1 MKKSVLLFVSLLL
14 ATVSAI
20 AQPAKPEVTYS
31 AWVEETDV
39 YLYNVEASMFLVGS
53 NNWGTRAAVV
63 GGGSK
68 SNIITYDKFLTGN
81 GTIKGTKW
89 QIIQAEDKRGQNA
102 CFQISNMEIS
112 GRGLIPSV
120 ANECWVDGGPAH
132 TDATLRDID
141 GWYIVKDNGDKTF
154 QLNFTRKAAKTD
166 EAGNEVKEG
175 DEVVYEYT
183 PAPGVMSIS
192 KFAEGELNVNISE
205 TESYCTWAVVT
216 VEEYE
221 RVVPLLNLYHA
232 GVGLQKLIDDAKA
245 LGIEADLSSYEA
257 VLTKEGVTLEEI
269 QNAIKKLSP
278 TVNFGKVI
286 AEAKKQD
293 PERDWSKY
301 EGIYA
306 DPESTDEI
314 FTKNTNFINA
324 LLTLKKAIAAA
335 QELDGTKTFLQ
346 AEALYADDDA
356 AQAEIEDET
365 KRVNAY
371 ASLKKVLDEAAQKNY
386 NVAEYTAVY
395 NNVDAT
401 TEDLAKAEEGAKNAV
416 TRGDIA
422 GAAANATA
430 KNPADFTNYIVNP
443 SFDVQED
450 FHGWS
455 TGFGAGGTKSTN
467 AEVFG
472 KSFDVYQDIKNM
484 PAGVYMVAVNGY
496 TRYKD
501 AQSDYNAWKA
511 GQVSETKIY
520 LQGETNGQYFTPIKH
535 VSEGGSFTSVAN
547 EETTVK
553 LDTEWGTITAGGP
566 VTLYCPNTMAAA
578 DVYFHKSGENAG
590 PSDRYRNEAYGPLGE
605 GDVLRIG
612 VFNKKATDTD
622 WSIFDDFQLF
632 YLGNGADAY
641 QKWAES
647 VKGNYNVTFDGDV
660 YYGAPEKKY
669 YEEILEVLSSASDK
683 DAISTAILKVDQAV
697 DSVAASKEAY
707 ATYATTLATVQKWL
721 NENVGDDDSY
731 YKLSDYME
739 AENAEDVATWEFPN
753 GPAKVIIPDY
763 QQGGFE
769 GILPVKDIIAET
781 QYVKDMLTE
790 ATRNTLADGT
800 NLTNL
805 IVNPGFEE
813 ELVDGKGKGWS
824 LDTSKGG
831 TGSLTNWRGGDSK
844 NYCAEAYEQ
853 NFDVYQEIEG
863 LKDGIYEVS
872 VQAFYRGGWPEAAW
886 NNYKKDPEM
895 KGDAKVYSEVYL
907 NEFSTPIRNEMEIT
921 FDTNL
926 ANNCSSF
933 AEGEG
938 DDVVNV
944 FVPNGMASA
953 SAAFSLPDNE
963 KNYTMSAYGL
973 VTDGKIRLGIRR
985 LTTPPSNAGTWTLWD
1000 NFKLTYRAKNPEIV
1014 EKVLVSKSNELAE
1027 LLETNEE
1034 NLTDPVLQ
1042 STQEAYTES
1051 KKTDLNDAAKYE
1063 VLIETNDAIMAAK
1076 ENIQQVGA
1084 YKTANEAYQA
1094 ACDELEKV
1102 DESQEAEIW
1111 NQIDE
1116 MDNEL
1121 EGDAFRSLSTEDL
1134 VTLIAK
1140 VEDFTK
1146 EVQAA
1151 IDDIKL
1157 AQKVAEMADAT
1168 DDKPYDATSWII
1180 NPDMEDAS
1188 QDSNADASKKMAGWD
1203 FWKAKGNGPVKG
1215 SDGIN
1220 GRSLEAWS
1228 GTIGAELEFTAYQT
1242 LTGLPAGKYKLSAK
1256 AANASNGVVA
1266 DETLW
1271 ADPEKAATG
1280 RAYLCAILSDGE
1292 NEKAVSTPVEPN
1304 VGSATAANTYTVTFT
1319 VEEGNDV
1326 KIGFQS
1332 IGTMPFRW
1340 FMCDDFTLT
1349 YYGTE
1354 SAKVDSTDEGDV
1366 VAIEGVEEA
1375 APATKAIAGIY
1386 NASGAKIATLQ
1397 QGINIVKYT
1406 DGSVKK
1412 IFVK

>member
-20 AQPAKPEVTYS
+20 AQPAKPEVSYADWAS
-31 AWVEETDV
+31 VEEKAEI
-39 YLYNVEASMFLVGS
+39 YFYNVEAGMFLTAGS
-53 NNWGTRAAVV
+53 SWGTRATLIGIKDKNTYNDLLADASGFKGNKWLIAAAEESR
-63 GGGSK
+63 GGKNCYMFENKSGSNYL
-68 SNIITYDKFLTGN
+68 SAD
-81 GTIKGTKW
+81 TKDG
-89 QIIQAEDKRGQNA
+89 I
-102 CFQISNMEIS
+102 
-112 GRGLIPSV
+112 
-120 ANECWVDGGPAH
+120 WVDGG
-132 TDATLRDID
+132 TDRPVV
-141 GWYIVKDNGDKTF
+141 GWYIAKNNGDKTF
-154 QLNFTRKAAKTD
+154 QLGYMLKTEKKD
-166 EAGNEVKEG
+166 AEGNTVKDG
-175 DEVVYEYT
+175 DNIVYEYSSMGIF
-183 PAPGVMSIS
+183 GVQ
-192 KFAEGELNVNISE
+192 KFEEGDLNTYIDESE
-205 TESYCTWAVVT
+205 AYSTWAIVDGT
-216 VEEYE
+216 EYE
-221 RVVPLLNLYHA
+221 RVQPLFQAYYA
-232 GVGLQKLIDDAKA
+232 GISLQ
-245 LGIEADLSSYEA
+245 
-257 VLTKEGVTLEEI
+257 
-269 QNAIKKLSP
+269 
-278 TVNFGKVI
+278 NFI
-286 AEAKKQD
+286 NEAKKQGINAD
-293 PERDWSKY
+293 FSPY
-301 EGIYA
+301 EALLAKDGVTYKELQDAINKISPAVELGKAITKAKEFDGSRSWEKFEKIYA
-306 DPESTDEI
+306 NTESTVTELNDA
-314 FTKNTNFINA
+314 TALVNSLVALKTAINA
-324 LLTLKKAIAAA
+324 GIDLDQAHDYSASTAIYNSDDSKKA
-335 QELDGTKTFLQ
+335 DVDT
-346 AEALYADDDA
+346 
-356 AQAEIEDET
+356 ET
-365 KRVNAY
+365 TRVNAFV
-371 ASLKKVLDEAAQKNY
+371 SLKKKLDEATAGYPAVDFSEAKTAYDNTQSDAKTL
-386 NVAEYTAVY
+386 AEAEAKIGELQDAYDIAHATVDKPGDITSQLT
-395 NNVDAT
+395 NVDGSSAT
-401 TEDLAKAEEGAKNAV
+401 DW
-416 TRGDIA
+416 TRTWLGDGRA
-422 GAAANATA
+422 G
-430 KNPADFTNYIVNP
+430 
-443 SFDVQED
+443 D
-450 FHGWS
+450 FHLNTWS
-455 TGFGAGGTKSTN
+455 
-467 AEVFG
+467 V
-472 KSFDVYQDIKNM
+472 
-484 PAGVYMVAVNGY
+484 
-496 TRYKD
+496 
-501 AQSDYNAWKA
+501 
-511 GQVSETKIY
+511 
-520 LQGETNGQYFTPIKH
+520 
-535 VSEGGSFTSVAN
+535 EGN
-547 EETTVK
+547 
-553 LDTEWGTITAGGP
+553 
-566 VTLYCPNTMAAA
+566 N
-578 DVYFHKSGENAG
+578 N
-590 PSDRYRNEAYGPLGE
+590 
-605 GDVLRIG
+605 
-612 VFNKKATDTD
+612 
-622 WSIFDDFQLF
+622 
-632 YLGNGADAY
+632 
-641 QKWAES
+641 
-647 VKGNYNVTFDGDV
+647 
-660 YYGAPEKKY
+660 
-669 YEEILEVLSSASDK
+669 
-683 DAISTAILKVDQAV
+683 
-697 DSVAASKEAY
+697 
-707 ATYATTLATVQKWL
+707 
-721 NENVGDDDSY
+721 
-731 YKLSDYME
+731 
-739 AENAEDVATWEFPN
+739 
-753 GPAKVIIPDY
+753 
-763 QQGGFE
+763 
-769 GILPVKDIIAET
+769 
-781 QYVKDMLTE
+781 
-790 ATRNTLADGT
+790 ADGT
-800 NLTNL
+800 NMVVNFLEDWVAKGNTLSDQKFQRNPVKVAPGAYKITANIRVYNESGADYMKGAYLFGNVSRNSLFANEDEAQTNAVEGAKYNTYNNMLNYWKDGFETYAIVPKDGTLTFGVMIENANYNWVAAKNFRVYYMGDSYESLDYVRKNSDMFAQPFPEETFAMQQLLDDYNNAIPNYGKAQNAEELLDAVQKLVSLSESVQNNANAYKAYKDRVDGLKAGIENGEIDLDGPDADILFDYLDDLGEELGPDSETSVEYGFKNGYSAYIIANRLLKTEEITEELEFLNKLYDAAVRTSLKDGTDLTNL

-831 TGSLTNWRGGDSK
+831 TGSLTNWRGGDSDGK

-863 LKDGIYEVS
+863 VKDGIYEVS
-872 VQAFYRGGWPEAAW
+872 VQAFYRGGSPEAAW

-907 NEFSTPIRNEMEIT
+907 NEFSTPIRNVMEIT
-921 FDTNL
+921 LDDVSQFTSKDNY
-926 ANNCSSF
+926 SSF
-933 AEGEG
+933 AVTGEG
-938 DDVVNV
+938 GETTNV

-953 SAAFSLPDNE
+953 STSFSLEDPE

-1000 NFKLTYRAKNPEIV
+1000 NFKLTYRAKNPELAAQ
-1014 EKVLVSKSNELAE
+1014 VLDAKAKELNEL
-1027 LLETNEE
+1027 LTTSEE
-1034 NLTDPVLQ
+1034 NMTDPVIQ
-1042 STQEAYTES
+1042 NSVYAYTES
-1051 KKTDLNDAAKYE
+1051 QKTDLSDAAKYE
-1063 VLIETNDAIMAAK
+1063 VLIETNDAIVAAK

-1256 AANASNGVVA
+1256 AANASNGVAA

-1366 VAIEGVEEA
+1366 VAIEGVEET

>member
-20 AQPAKPEVTYS
+20 AQPAKPEVSYADWAS
-31 AWVEETDV
+31 VEEKTEI
-39 YLYNVEASMFLVGS
+39 YFYNVEAGMFLTAGS
-53 NNWGTRAAVV
+53 SWGTRATLIGIKNKNTYNDLLADASGFKGNKWLIAAAEESR
-63 GGGSK
+63 GGKNCYMFENKSGSNYL
-68 SNIITYDKFLTGN
+68 SAD
-81 GTIKGTKW
+81 TKDG
-89 QIIQAEDKRGQNA
+89 I
-102 CFQISNMEIS
+102 
-112 GRGLIPSV
+112 
-120 ANECWVDGGPAH
+120 WVDGG
-132 TDATLRDID
+132 TDRPVV
-141 GWYIVKDNGDKTF
+141 GWYIAKDNGDKTF
-154 QLNFTRKAAKTD
+154 QLGYMLKTEKKD
-166 EAGNEVKEG
+166 AEGNTVKDG
-175 DEVVYEYT
+175 DNIVYEYSSMGIF
-183 PAPGVMSIS
+183 GVQ
-192 KFAEGELNVNISE
+192 KFEEGDLNTYIDESE
-205 TESYCTWAVVT
+205 AYSTWAIVDGT
-216 VEEYE
+216 EYE
-221 RVVPLLNLYHA
+221 RVQPLFQAYYA
-232 GVGLQKLIDDAKA
+232 GISLQ
-245 LGIEADLSSYEA
+245 
-257 VLTKEGVTLEEI
+257 
-269 QNAIKKLSP
+269 
-278 TVNFGKVI
+278 NFI
-286 AEAKKQD
+286 NEAKKQGINAD
-293 PERDWSKY
+293 FSPY
-301 EGIYA
+301 EALLAKDGVTYKELQDAINKISPAVELGKAITKAKEFDGSRSWEKFEKIYA
-306 DPESTDEI
+306 NTESTVTELNDA
-314 FTKNTNFINA
+314 TALVNSLVALKTAINA
-324 LLTLKKAIAAA
+324 GIDLDQAHDYSASTAIYNSDDSKKA
-335 QELDGTKTFLQ
+335 DVDT
-346 AEALYADDDA
+346 
-356 AQAEIEDET
+356 ET
-365 KRVNAY
+365 TRVNAFV
-371 ASLKKVLDEAAQKNY
+371 SLKKKLDEATAGYPAVDFSEAKTAYDNTQSDAKTL
-386 NVAEYTAVY
+386 AEAEAKIGELQDAYDIAHATVDKPGDITSQLT
-395 NNVDAT
+395 NVDGSSAT
-401 TEDLAKAEEGAKNAV
+401 DW
-416 TRGDIA
+416 TRTWLGDGRA
-422 GAAANATA
+422 G
-430 KNPADFTNYIVNP
+430 
-443 SFDVQED
+443 D
-450 FHGWS
+450 FHLNTWS
-455 TGFGAGGTKSTN
+455 
-467 AEVFG
+467 V
-472 KSFDVYQDIKNM
+472 
-484 PAGVYMVAVNGY
+484 
-496 TRYKD
+496 
-501 AQSDYNAWKA
+501 
-511 GQVSETKIY
+511 
-520 LQGETNGQYFTPIKH
+520 
-535 VSEGGSFTSVAN
+535 EGN
-547 EETTVK
+547 
-553 LDTEWGTITAGGP
+553 
-566 VTLYCPNTMAAA
+566 N
-578 DVYFHKSGENAG
+578 N
-590 PSDRYRNEAYGPLGE
+590 
-605 GDVLRIG
+605 
-612 VFNKKATDTD
+612 
-622 WSIFDDFQLF
+622 
-632 YLGNGADAY
+632 
-641 QKWAES
+641 
-647 VKGNYNVTFDGDV
+647 
-660 YYGAPEKKY
+660 
-669 YEEILEVLSSASDK
+669 
-683 DAISTAILKVDQAV
+683 
-697 DSVAASKEAY
+697 
-707 ATYATTLATVQKWL
+707 
-721 NENVGDDDSY
+721 
-731 YKLSDYME
+731 
-739 AENAEDVATWEFPN
+739 
-753 GPAKVIIPDY
+753 
-763 QQGGFE
+763 
-769 GILPVKDIIAET
+769 
-781 QYVKDMLTE
+781 
-790 ATRNTLADGT
+790 ADGT
-800 NLTNL
+800 NMVVNFLEDWVAKGNTLSDQKFQRNPVKVAPGAYKITANIRVYNESGADYMKGAYLFGNVSRNSLFANEDEAQTNAVEGAKYNTYNNMLNYWKDGFETYAIVPKDGTLTFGVMIENANYNWVAAKNFRVYYMGDSYESLDYVRKNSDMFAQPFPEETFAMQQLLDDYNNAIPNYGKAQNAEELLDAVQKLVSLSESVQNNANAYKAYKDRVDGLKAGIENGEIDLDGPDADILFDYLDDLGEELGPDSETAVEYGFKNGYSAYIIANRLLKTEEITEELEFLNKLYDAAVRTSLKDGTDLTNL

-831 TGSLTNWRGGDSK
+831 TGSLTNWRGGDSDGK

-863 LKDGIYEVS
+863 VKDGIYEVS

-907 NEFSTPIRNEMEIT
+907 NEFSTPIRNVMEIT
-921 FDTNL
+921 LDDVSQFTSKDNY
-926 ANNCSSF
+926 SSF
-933 AEGEG
+933 AVTGEG
-938 DDVVNV
+938 GETTNV

-953 SAAFSLPDNE
+953 STSFSLEDPE

-1000 NFKLTYRAKNPEIV
+1000 NFKLTYRAKNPELAAQ
-1014 EKVLVSKSNELAE
+1014 VLDAKAKELNEL
-1027 LLETNEE
+1027 LTTSEE
-1034 NLTDPVLQ
+1034 NMTDPVIQ
-1042 STQEAYTES
+1042 NSVYAYTES
-1051 KKTDLNDAAKYE
+1051 QKTDLSDAAKYE
-1063 VLIETNDAIMAAK
+1063 VLIETNDAIVAAK

-1180 NPDMEDAS
+1180 NPDMEDSS

-1256 AANASNGVVA
+1256 AANASNGVTA

>member
-20 AQPAKPEVTYS
+20 AQPAKPEVSYADWAS
-31 AWVEETDV
+31 VEEKAEI
-39 YLYNVEASMFLVGS
+39 YFYNVEAGMFLTAGS
-53 NNWGTRAAVV
+53 SWGTRATLIGIKNKNTYNDLLADASGFKGNKWLIAAAEESR
-63 GGGSK
+63 GGKNCYMFENKSGSNYL
-68 SNIITYDKFLTGN
+68 SAD
-81 GTIKGTKW
+81 TKDG
-89 QIIQAEDKRGQNA
+89 I
-102 CFQISNMEIS
+102 
-112 GRGLIPSV
+112 
-120 ANECWVDGGPAH
+120 WVDGG
-132 TDATLRDID
+132 TDRPVV
-141 GWYIVKDNGDKTF
+141 GWYIAKDNGDKTF
-154 QLNFTRKAAKTD
+154 QLGYMLKTEKKD
-166 EAGNEVKEG
+166 AEGNTVKDG
-175 DEVVYEYT
+175 DNIVYEYSSMGIF
-183 PAPGVMSIS
+183 GVQ
-192 KFAEGELNVNISE
+192 KFEEGDLNTYIDESE
-205 TESYCTWAVVT
+205 AYSTWAIVDGT
-216 VEEYE
+216 EYE
-221 RVVPLLNLYHA
+221 RVQPLFQAYYA
-232 GVGLQKLIDDAKA
+232 GISLQ
-245 LGIEADLSSYEA
+245 
-257 VLTKEGVTLEEI
+257 
-269 QNAIKKLSP
+269 
-278 TVNFGKVI
+278 NFI
-286 AEAKKQD
+286 NEAKKQGINAD
-293 PERDWSKY
+293 FSPY
-301 EGIYA
+301 EALLAKDGVTYKELQDAINKISPAVELGKAITKAKEFDGSRSWEKFEKIYA
-306 DPESTDEI
+306 NTESTVTELNDA
-314 FTKNTNFINA
+314 TALVNSLVALKTAINA
-324 LLTLKKAIAAA
+324 GIDLDQAHDYSASTAIYNSDDSKKA
-335 QELDGTKTFLQ
+335 DVDT
-346 AEALYADDDA
+346 
-356 AQAEIEDET
+356 ET
-365 KRVNAY
+365 TRVNAFV
-371 ASLKKVLDEAAQKNY
+371 SLKKKLDEATAGYPAVDFSEAKTAYDNTQSDAKTL
-386 NVAEYTAVY
+386 AEAEAKIGELQDAYDIAHATVDKPGDITSQLT
-395 NNVDAT
+395 NVDGSSAT
-401 TEDLAKAEEGAKNAV
+401 DW
-416 TRGDIA
+416 TRTWLGDGRA
-422 GAAANATA
+422 G
-430 KNPADFTNYIVNP
+430 
-443 SFDVQED
+443 D
-450 FHGWS
+450 FHLNTWS
-455 TGFGAGGTKSTN
+455 
-467 AEVFG
+467 V
-472 KSFDVYQDIKNM
+472 
-484 PAGVYMVAVNGY
+484 
-496 TRYKD
+496 
-501 AQSDYNAWKA
+501 
-511 GQVSETKIY
+511 
-520 LQGETNGQYFTPIKH
+520 
-535 VSEGGSFTSVAN
+535 EGN
-547 EETTVK
+547 
-553 LDTEWGTITAGGP
+553 
-566 VTLYCPNTMAAA
+566 N
-578 DVYFHKSGENAG
+578 N
-590 PSDRYRNEAYGPLGE
+590 
-605 GDVLRIG
+605 
-612 VFNKKATDTD
+612 
-622 WSIFDDFQLF
+622 
-632 YLGNGADAY
+632 
-641 QKWAES
+641 
-647 VKGNYNVTFDGDV
+647 
-660 YYGAPEKKY
+660 
-669 YEEILEVLSSASDK
+669 
-683 DAISTAILKVDQAV
+683 
-697 DSVAASKEAY
+697 
-707 ATYATTLATVQKWL
+707 
-721 NENVGDDDSY
+721 
-731 YKLSDYME
+731 
-739 AENAEDVATWEFPN
+739 
-753 GPAKVIIPDY
+753 
-763 QQGGFE
+763 
-769 GILPVKDIIAET
+769 
-781 QYVKDMLTE
+781 
-790 ATRNTLADGT
+790 ADGT
-800 NLTNL
+800 NMVVNFLEDWVAKGNTLSDQKFQRNPVKVAPGAYKITANIRVYNESGADDYMKGAYLFGNVSRNSLFANEDEAQTNAVEGAKYNTYNNMLNYWKDGFETYAIVPKDGTLTFGVMIENANYNWVAAKNFRVYYMGDSYESLDYVRKNSDMFAQPFPEETFAMQQLLDDYNNAIPNYGKAQNAEELLDAVQKLVSLSESVQNNANAYKAYKDRVDGLKAGIENGEIDLDGPDADILFDYLDDLGEELGPDSETSVEYGFKNGYSAYIIANRLLKTEEITEELEFLNKLYDAAVRTSLKDGTDLTNL

-813 ELVDGKGKGWS
+813 DLVDGKGKGWS

-831 TGSLTNWRGGDSK
+831 TGSLTNWHGGDS
-844 NYCAEAYEQ
+844 NNFCAEAYEQ

-863 LKDGIYEVS
+863 VKDGIYEVS

-907 NEFSTPIRNEMEIT
+907 NEFSTPIRNVMEIT
-921 FDTNL
+921 LDDVSQFTSKDNY
-926 ANNCSSF
+926 SSF
-933 AEGEG
+933 AVTGEG
-938 DDVVNV
+938 GETTNV

-953 SAAFSLPDNE
+953 STSFSLEDPE

-1000 NFKLTYRAKNPEIV
+1000 NFKLTYRAKNPELAAQ
-1014 EKVLVSKSNELAE
+1014 VLDAKAKELNEL
-1027 LLETNEE
+1027 LTTSEE
-1034 NLTDPVLQ
+1034 NMTDPVIQ
-1042 STQEAYTES
+1042 NSVYAYTES
-1051 KKTDLNDAAKYE
+1051 QKTDLSDAAKYE
-1063 VLIETNDAIMAAK
+1063 VLIETNDALVAAK

-1180 NPDMEDAS
+1180 NPDMEDSS

>member
-20 AQPAKPEVTYS
+20 AQPAKPEVSYADWAS
-31 AWVEETDV
+31 VEEKAEI
-39 YLYNVEASMFLVGS
+39 YFYNVEAGMFLTAGS
-53 NNWGTRAAVV
+53 SWGTRATLIGIKNKNTYNDLLADASGFKGNKWLIAAAEESR
-63 GGGSK
+63 GGKNCYMFENKSGSNYL
-68 SNIITYDKFLTGN
+68 SAD
-81 GTIKGTKW
+81 TKDG
-89 QIIQAEDKRGQNA
+89 I
-102 CFQISNMEIS
+102 
-112 GRGLIPSV
+112 
-120 ANECWVDGGPAH
+120 WVDGG
-132 TDATLRDID
+132 TDRPVV
-141 GWYIVKDNGDKTF
+141 GWYIAKDNGDKTF
-154 QLNFTRKAAKTD
+154 QLGYMLKTEKKD
-166 EAGNEVKEG
+166 AEGNTVKDG
-175 DEVVYEYT
+175 DNIVYEYSSMGIF
-183 PAPGVMSIS
+183 GVQ
-192 KFAEGELNVNISE
+192 KFEEGDLNTYIDESE
-205 TESYCTWAVVT
+205 AYSTWAIVDGT
-216 VEEYE
+216 EYE
-221 RVVPLLNLYHA
+221 RVQPLFQAYYA
-232 GVGLQKLIDDAKA
+232 GISLQ
-245 LGIEADLSSYEA
+245 
-257 VLTKEGVTLEEI
+257 
-269 QNAIKKLSP
+269 
-278 TVNFGKVI
+278 NFI
-286 AEAKKQD
+286 NEAKKQGINAD
-293 PERDWSKY
+293 FSPY
-301 EGIYA
+301 EALLAKDGVTYKELQDAINKISPAVELGKAITKAKEFDGSRSWEKFEKIYA
-306 DPESTDEI
+306 NTESTVTELNDA
-314 FTKNTNFINA
+314 TALVNSLVALKTAINA
-324 LLTLKKAIAAA
+324 GIDLDQAHDYSASTAIYNSDDSKKA
-335 QELDGTKTFLQ
+335 DVDT
-346 AEALYADDDA
+346 
-356 AQAEIEDET
+356 ET
-365 KRVNAY
+365 TRVNAFV
-371 ASLKKVLDEAAQKNY
+371 SLKKKLDEATAGYPAVDFSEAKTAYDNTQSDAKTL
-386 NVAEYTAVY
+386 AEAEAKIGELQDAYDIAHATVDKPGDITSQLT
-395 NNVDAT
+395 NVDGSSAT
-401 TEDLAKAEEGAKNAV
+401 DW
-416 TRGDIA
+416 TRTWLGDGRA
-422 GAAANATA
+422 G
-430 KNPADFTNYIVNP
+430 
-443 SFDVQED
+443 D
-450 FHGWS
+450 FHLNTWS
-455 TGFGAGGTKSTN
+455 
-467 AEVFG
+467 V
-472 KSFDVYQDIKNM
+472 
-484 PAGVYMVAVNGY
+484 
-496 TRYKD
+496 
-501 AQSDYNAWKA
+501 
-511 GQVSETKIY
+511 
-520 LQGETNGQYFTPIKH
+520 
-535 VSEGGSFTSVAN
+535 EGN
-547 EETTVK
+547 
-553 LDTEWGTITAGGP
+553 
-566 VTLYCPNTMAAA
+566 N
-578 DVYFHKSGENAG
+578 N
-590 PSDRYRNEAYGPLGE
+590 
-605 GDVLRIG
+605 
-612 VFNKKATDTD
+612 
-622 WSIFDDFQLF
+622 
-632 YLGNGADAY
+632 
-641 QKWAES
+641 
-647 VKGNYNVTFDGDV
+647 
-660 YYGAPEKKY
+660 
-669 YEEILEVLSSASDK
+669 
-683 DAISTAILKVDQAV
+683 
-697 DSVAASKEAY
+697 
-707 ATYATTLATVQKWL
+707 
-721 NENVGDDDSY
+721 
-731 YKLSDYME
+731 
-739 AENAEDVATWEFPN
+739 
-753 GPAKVIIPDY
+753 
-763 QQGGFE
+763 
-769 GILPVKDIIAET
+769 
-781 QYVKDMLTE
+781 
-790 ATRNTLADGT
+790 ADGT
-800 NLTNL
+800 NMVVNFLEDWVAKGNTLSDQKFQRNPVKVAPGAYKITANIRVYNESGADDYMKGAYLFGNVSRNSLFANEDEAQTNAVEGAKYNTYNNMLNYWKDGFETYAIVPKDGTLTFGVMIENANYNWVAAKNFRVYYMGDSYESLDYVRKNSDMFAQPFPEETFAMQQLLDDYNNAIPNYGKAQNAEELLDAVQKLVSLSESVQNNANAYKAYKDRVDGLKAGIENGEIDLDGPDADILFDYLDDLGEELGPDSETSVEYGFKNGYSAYIIANRLLKTEEITEELEFLNKLYDAAVRTSLKDGTDLTNL

-813 ELVDGKGKGWS
+813 DLVDGKGKGWS

-831 TGSLTNWRGGDSK
+831 TGSLTNWHGGDS
-844 NYCAEAYEQ
+844 NNFCAEAYEQ

-863 LKDGIYEVS
+863 VKDGIYEVS

-907 NEFSTPIRNEMEIT
+907 NEFSTPIRNVMEIT
-921 FDTNL
+921 LDDVSQFTSKDNY
-926 ANNCSSF
+926 SSF
-933 AEGEG
+933 AVTGEG
-938 DDVVNV
+938 GETTNV

-953 SAAFSLPDNE
+953 STSFSLEDPE

-1000 NFKLTYRAKNPEIV
+1000 NFKLTYRAKNPELAAQ
-1014 EKVLVSKSNELAE
+1014 VLDAKAKELNEL
-1027 LLETNEE
+1027 LTTSEE
-1034 NLTDPVLQ
+1034 NMTDPVIQ
-1042 STQEAYTES
+1042 NSVYAYTES
-1051 KKTDLNDAAKYE
+1051 QKTDLSDAAKYE
-1063 VLIETNDAIMAAK
+1063 VLIETNDAIVAAK
-1076 ENIQQVGA
+1076 ENILQVGA

>member
-20 AQPAKPEVTYS
+20 AQPAKPEVSYADWAS
-31 AWVEETDV
+31 VEEKTEI
-39 YLYNVEASMFLVGS
+39 YFYNVEAGMFLTAGS
-53 NNWGTRAAVV
+53 SWGTRATLIGIKDKNTYNDLLADASGFKGNKWLIAAAEESR
-63 GGGSK
+63 GGKNCYMFENKSGSNYL
-68 SNIITYDKFLTGN
+68 SAD
-81 GTIKGTKW
+81 TKDG
-89 QIIQAEDKRGQNA
+89 I
-102 CFQISNMEIS
+102 
-112 GRGLIPSV
+112 
-120 ANECWVDGGPAH
+120 WVDGG
-132 TDATLRDID
+132 TDRPVV
-141 GWYIVKDNGDKTF
+141 GWYIAKDNGDKTF
-154 QLNFTRKAAKTD
+154 QLGYMLKTEKKD
-166 EAGNEVKEG
+166 AEGNTVKDG
-175 DEVVYEYT
+175 DNIVYEYSSMGIF
-183 PAPGVMSIS
+183 GVQ
-192 KFAEGELNVNISE
+192 KFEEGDLNTYIDESE
-205 TESYCTWAVVT
+205 AYSTWAIVDGT
-216 VEEYE
+216 EYE
-221 RVVPLLNLYHA
+221 RVQPLFQAYYA
-232 GVGLQKLIDDAKA
+232 GISLQ
-245 LGIEADLSSYEA
+245 
-257 VLTKEGVTLEEI
+257 
-269 QNAIKKLSP
+269 
-278 TVNFGKVI
+278 NFI
-286 AEAKKQD
+286 NEAKKQGINAD
-293 PERDWSKY
+293 FSPY
-301 EGIYA
+301 EALLAKDGVTYKELQDAINKISPAVELGKAITKAKEFDGSRSWEKFEKIYA
-306 DPESTDEI
+306 NTESTVTELNDA
-314 FTKNTNFINA
+314 TALVNSLVALKTAINA
-324 LLTLKKAIAAA
+324 GIDLDQAHDYSASTAIYNSDDSKKA
-335 QELDGTKTFLQ
+335 DVDT
-346 AEALYADDDA
+346 
-356 AQAEIEDET
+356 ET
-365 KRVNAY
+365 TRVNAFV
-371 ASLKKVLDEAAQKNY
+371 SLKKKLDEATAGYPAVDFSEAKTAYDNTQSDAKTL
-386 NVAEYTAVY
+386 AEAEAKIGELQDAYDIAHATVDKPGDITSQLT
-395 NNVDAT
+395 NVDGSSAT
-401 TEDLAKAEEGAKNAV
+401 DW
-416 TRGDIA
+416 TRTWLGDGRA
-422 GAAANATA
+422 G
-430 KNPADFTNYIVNP
+430 
-443 SFDVQED
+443 D
-450 FHGWS
+450 FHLNTWS
-455 TGFGAGGTKSTN
+455 
-467 AEVFG
+467 V
-472 KSFDVYQDIKNM
+472 
-484 PAGVYMVAVNGY
+484 
-496 TRYKD
+496 
-501 AQSDYNAWKA
+501 
-511 GQVSETKIY
+511 
-520 LQGETNGQYFTPIKH
+520 
-535 VSEGGSFTSVAN
+535 EGN
-547 EETTVK
+547 
-553 LDTEWGTITAGGP
+553 
-566 VTLYCPNTMAAA
+566 N
-578 DVYFHKSGENAG
+578 N
-590 PSDRYRNEAYGPLGE
+590 
-605 GDVLRIG
+605 
-612 VFNKKATDTD
+612 
-622 WSIFDDFQLF
+622 
-632 YLGNGADAY
+632 
-641 QKWAES
+641 
-647 VKGNYNVTFDGDV
+647 
-660 YYGAPEKKY
+660 
-669 YEEILEVLSSASDK
+669 
-683 DAISTAILKVDQAV
+683 
-697 DSVAASKEAY
+697 
-707 ATYATTLATVQKWL
+707 
-721 NENVGDDDSY
+721 
-731 YKLSDYME
+731 
-739 AENAEDVATWEFPN
+739 
-753 GPAKVIIPDY
+753 
-763 QQGGFE
+763 
-769 GILPVKDIIAET
+769 
-781 QYVKDMLTE
+781 
-790 ATRNTLADGT
+790 ADGT
-800 NLTNL
+800 NMVVNFLEDWVAKGNTLSDQKFQRNPVKVAPGAYKITANIRVYNESGADYMKGAYLFGNVSRNSLFANEDEAQTNAVEGAKYNTYNNMLNYWKDGFETYAIVPKDGTLTFGVMIENANYNWVAAKNFRVYYMGDSYESLDYVRKNSDMFAQPFPEETFAMQQLLDDYNNAIPNYGKAQNAEELLDAVQKLVSLSESVQNNANAYKAYKDRVDGLKAGIENGEIDLDGPDADILFDYLDDLGEELGPDSETSVEYGFKNGYSAYIIANRLLKTEEITEELEFLNKLYDAAVRTSLKDGTDLTNL

-813 ELVDGKGKGWS
+813 DLVDGKGKGWS

-831 TGSLTNWRGGDSK
+831 TGSLTNWRGGDSDGK

-863 LKDGIYEVS
+863 VKDGIYEVS
-872 VQAFYRGGWPEAAW
+872 VQAFYRGGSPEAAW

-907 NEFSTPIRNEMEIT
+907 NEFSTPIRNVMEIT
-921 FDTNL
+921 LDDVSQFTSKDNY
-926 ANNCSSF
+926 SSF
-933 AEGEG
+933 AVTGEG
-938 DDVVNV
+938 GETTNV

-953 SAAFSLPDNE
+953 STSFSLEDPE

-1000 NFKLTYRAKNPEIV
+1000 NFKLTYRAKNPELV
-1014 EKVLVSKSNELAE
+1014 AQVLDAKAKELNEL
-1027 LLETNEE
+1027 LKTSEE
-1034 NLTDPVLQ
+1034 NMTDPVIQ
-1042 STQEAYTES
+1042 NSVYAYTES
-1051 KKTDLNDAAKYE
+1051 QKTDLSDAAKYE
-1063 VLIETNDAIMAAK
+1063 VLIETNDAIVAAK
-1076 ENIQQVGA
+1076 ENILQVGA

-1180 NPDMEDAS
+1180 NPDMEDSS

-1256 AANASNGVVA
+1256 AANASNGVTA

-1304 VGSATAANTYTVTFT
+1304 VGSATTANTYTVTFT

>member
-20 AQPAKPEVTYS
+20 AQPAKPEVSYADWAS
-31 AWVEETDV
+31 VEEKAEI
-39 YLYNVEASMFLVGS
+39 YFYNVEAGMFLTAGS
-53 NNWGTRAAVV
+53 SWGTRATLIGIKNKNTYNDLLADASGFKGNKWLIAAAEESR
-63 GGGSK
+63 GGKNCYMFENKSGSNYL
-68 SNIITYDKFLTGN
+68 SAD
-81 GTIKGTKW
+81 TKDG
-89 QIIQAEDKRGQNA
+89 I
-102 CFQISNMEIS
+102 
-112 GRGLIPSV
+112 
-120 ANECWVDGGPAH
+120 WVDGG
-132 TDATLRDID
+132 TDRPVV
-141 GWYIVKDNGDKTF
+141 GWYIAKDNGDKTF
-154 QLNFTRKAAKTD
+154 QLGYMLKTEKKDD
-166 EAGNEVKEG
+166 EGNTVKDG
-175 DEVVYEYT
+175 DNIVYEYSSMGIF
-183 PAPGVMSIS
+183 GVQ
-192 KFAEGELNVNISE
+192 KFEEGDLNTYIDESE
-205 TESYCTWAVVT
+205 AYSTWAIVDGT
-216 VEEYE
+216 EYE
-221 RVVPLLNLYHA
+221 RVQPLFQAYYA
-232 GVGLQKLIDDAKA
+232 GISLQ
-245 LGIEADLSSYEA
+245 
-257 VLTKEGVTLEEI
+257 
-269 QNAIKKLSP
+269 
-278 TVNFGKVI
+278 NFI
-286 AEAKKQD
+286 NEAKKQGINAD
-293 PERDWSKY
+293 FSPY
-301 EGIYA
+301 EALLAKDGVTYQELQDAINKISPAVELGKAITKAKEFDGSRSWEKFEKIYA
-306 DPESTDEI
+306 NTESTVTELNDA
-314 FTKNTNFINA
+314 TALVNSLVALKTAINA
-324 LLTLKKAIAAA
+324 GIDLDQAHDYSASTAIYNSDDSKKA
-335 QELDGTKTFLQ
+335 DVDT
-346 AEALYADDDA
+346 
-356 AQAEIEDET
+356 ET
-365 KRVNAY
+365 TRVNAFV
-371 ASLKKVLDEAAQKNY
+371 SLKKKLDEATAGYPAVDFSEAKTAYDNTQSDAKTL
-386 NVAEYTAVY
+386 AEAEAKIGELQDAYDIAHATVDKPGDITSQLK
-395 NNVDAT
+395 NVD
-401 TEDLAKAEEGAKNAV
+401 
-416 TRGDIA
+416 
-422 GAAANATA
+422 
-430 KNPADFTNYIVNP
+430 
-443 SFDVQED
+443 
-450 FHGWS
+450 
-455 TGFGAGGTKSTN
+455 
-467 AEVFG
+467 
-472 KSFDVYQDIKNM
+472 
-484 PAGVYMVAVNGY
+484 
-496 TRYKD
+496 
-501 AQSDYNAWKA
+501 
-511 GQVSETKIY
+511 
-520 LQGETNGQYFTPIKH
+520 
-535 VSEGGSFTSVAN
+535 GSS
-547 EETTVK
+547 
-553 LDTEWGTITAGGP
+553 
-566 VTLYCPNTMAAA
+566 
-578 DVYFHKSGENAG
+578 
-590 PSDRYRNEAYGPLGE
+590 
-605 GDVLRIG
+605 
-612 VFNKKATDTD
+612 DTD
-622 WSIFDDFQLF
+622 WTRTW
-632 YLGNGADAY
+632 LG
-641 QKWAES
+641 
-647 VKGNYNVTFDGDV
+647 DGR
-660 YYGAPEKKY
+660 
-669 YEEILEVLSSASDK
+669 
-683 DAISTAILKVDQAV
+683 
-697 DSVAASKEAY
+697 
-707 ATYATTLATVQKWL
+707 
-721 NENVGDDDSY
+721 VGDFH
-731 YKLSDYME
+731 L
-739 AENAEDVATWEFPN
+739 NTWS
-753 GPAKVIIPDY
+753 V
-763 QQGGFE
+763 E
-769 GILPVKDIIAET
+769 G
-781 QYVKDMLTE
+781 
-790 ATRNTLADGT
+790 NNNADGT
-800 NLTNL
+800 NMVVNFLEDWVGRGSTLSDQKFQRNPVKVAPGAYKITANIRVYNESGADYMKGAYLFGNVSRNSLFANEDEAQTNAVEGAKYNTYNNMLNYWKDGFETYAIVPKDGTLTFGVMIENANYNWVAAKNFRVYYMGDSYESLDYVRKNSDMFAQPFPEETFAMQQLLDDYNNAIPNYGKAQNAEELLDAVQKLVSLSESVQNNANAYKAYKDRVDGLKAGIENGEIDLDGPDADILFDYLDDLGEELGPDSETAVEYGFKNGYSAYIIANRLLKTEEITEELEFLNKLYDAAVRTSLKDGTDLTNL

-831 TGSLTNWRGGDSK
+831 TGSLTNWRGGDSDGK

-863 LKDGIYEVS
+863 VKDGIYEVS

-907 NEFSTPIRNEMEIT
+907 NEFSTPIRNVMEIT
-921 FDTNL
+921 LDDVSQFTSKDNY
-926 ANNCSSF
+926 SSF
-933 AEGEG
+933 AVTGEG
-938 DDVVNV
+938 GETTNV

-953 SAAFSLPDNE
+953 STSFSLEDPE

-1000 NFKLTYRAKNPEIV
+1000 NFKLTYRAKNPELAAQ
-1014 EKVLVSKSNELAE
+1014 VLDAKAKELNEL
-1027 LLETNEE
+1027 LTTSEE
-1034 NLTDPVLQ
+1034 NMTDPVIQ
-1042 STQEAYTES
+1042 NSVYAYTES
-1051 KKTDLNDAAKYE
+1051 QKTDLSDAAKYE
-1063 VLIETNDAIMAAK
+1063 VLIETNDALVAAK
-1076 ENIQQVGA
+1076 ENILQVGA

-1180 NPDMEDAS
+1180 NPDMEDSS

>member
-20 AQPAKPEVTYS
+20 AQPAKPEVSYADWAS
-31 AWVEETDV
+31 VEEKTEI
-39 YLYNVEASMFLVGS
+39 YFYNVEAGMFLTAGS
-53 NNWGTRAAVV
+53 SWGTRATLIGIKNKNTYNDLLADASGFKGNKWLIAAAEESR
-63 GGGSK
+63 GGKNCYMFENKSGSNYL
-68 SNIITYDKFLTGN
+68 SAD
-81 GTIKGTKW
+81 TKDG
-89 QIIQAEDKRGQNA
+89 I
-102 CFQISNMEIS
+102 
-112 GRGLIPSV
+112 
-120 ANECWVDGGPAH
+120 WVDGG
-132 TDATLRDID
+132 TDRPVV
-141 GWYIVKDNGDKTF
+141 GWYIAKDNGDKTF
-154 QLNFTRKAAKTD
+154 QLGYMLKTEKKD
-166 EAGNEVKEG
+166 AEGNTVKDG
-175 DEVVYEYT
+175 DNIVYEYSSMGIF
-183 PAPGVMSIS
+183 GVQ
-192 KFAEGELNVNISE
+192 KFEEGDLNTYIDESE
-205 TESYCTWAVVT
+205 AYSTWAIVDGT
-216 VEEYE
+216 EYE
-221 RVVPLLNLYHA
+221 RVQPLFQAYYA
-232 GVGLQKLIDDAKA
+232 GISLQ
-245 LGIEADLSSYEA
+245 
-257 VLTKEGVTLEEI
+257 
-269 QNAIKKLSP
+269 
-278 TVNFGKVI
+278 NFI
-286 AEAKKQD
+286 NEAKKQGINAD
-293 PERDWSKY
+293 FSPY
-301 EGIYA
+301 EALLAKDGVTYKELQDAINKISPAVELGKAITKAKEFDGSRSWEKFEKIYA
-306 DPESTDEI
+306 NTESTVTELNDA
-314 FTKNTNFINA
+314 TALVNSLVALKTAINA
-324 LLTLKKAIAAA
+324 GIDLDQAHDYSASTAIYNSDDSKKA
-335 QELDGTKTFLQ
+335 DVDT
-346 AEALYADDDA
+346 
-356 AQAEIEDET
+356 ET
-365 KRVNAY
+365 TRVNAFV
-371 ASLKKVLDEAAQKNY
+371 SLKKKLDEATAGYPAVDFSEAKTAYDNTQSDAKTL
-386 NVAEYTAVY
+386 AEAEAKIGELQDAYDIAHATVDKPGDITSQLT
-395 NNVDAT
+395 NVDGSSAT
-401 TEDLAKAEEGAKNAV
+401 DW
-416 TRGDIA
+416 TRTWLGDGRA
-422 GAAANATA
+422 G
-430 KNPADFTNYIVNP
+430 
-443 SFDVQED
+443 D
-450 FHGWS
+450 FHLNTWS
-455 TGFGAGGTKSTN
+455 
-467 AEVFG
+467 V
-472 KSFDVYQDIKNM
+472 
-484 PAGVYMVAVNGY
+484 
-496 TRYKD
+496 
-501 AQSDYNAWKA
+501 
-511 GQVSETKIY
+511 
-520 LQGETNGQYFTPIKH
+520 
-535 VSEGGSFTSVAN
+535 EGN
-547 EETTVK
+547 
-553 LDTEWGTITAGGP
+553 
-566 VTLYCPNTMAAA
+566 N
-578 DVYFHKSGENAG
+578 N
-590 PSDRYRNEAYGPLGE
+590 
-605 GDVLRIG
+605 
-612 VFNKKATDTD
+612 
-622 WSIFDDFQLF
+622 
-632 YLGNGADAY
+632 
-641 QKWAES
+641 
-647 VKGNYNVTFDGDV
+647 
-660 YYGAPEKKY
+660 
-669 YEEILEVLSSASDK
+669 
-683 DAISTAILKVDQAV
+683 
-697 DSVAASKEAY
+697 
-707 ATYATTLATVQKWL
+707 
-721 NENVGDDDSY
+721 
-731 YKLSDYME
+731 
-739 AENAEDVATWEFPN
+739 
-753 GPAKVIIPDY
+753 
-763 QQGGFE
+763 
-769 GILPVKDIIAET
+769 
-781 QYVKDMLTE
+781 
-790 ATRNTLADGT
+790 ADGT
-800 NLTNL
+800 NMVVNFLEDWVAKGNTLSDQKFQRNPVKVAPGAYKITANIRVYNESGADYMKGAYLFGNVSRNSLFANEDEAQTNAVEGAKYNTYNNMLNYWKDGFETYAIVPKDGTLTFGVMIENANYNWVAAKNFRVYYMGDSYESLDYVRKNSDMFAQPFPEETFAMQQLLDDYNNAIPNYGKAQNAEELLDAVQKLVSLSESVQNNANAYKAYKDRVDGLKAGIENGEIDLDGPDADILFDYLDDLGEELGPDSETAVEYGFKNGYSAYIIANRLLKTEEITEELEFLNKLYDAAVRTSLKDGTDLTNL

-831 TGSLTNWRGGDSK
+831 TGSLTNWRGGDSDGK

-863 LKDGIYEVS
+863 VKDGIYEVS

-907 NEFSTPIRNEMEIT
+907 NEFSTPIRNVMEIT
-921 FDTNL
+921 LDDVSQFTSKDNY
-926 ANNCSSF
+926 SSF
-933 AEGEG
+933 AVTGEG
-938 DDVVNV
+938 GETTNV

-953 SAAFSLPDNE
+953 STSFSLEDPE

-1000 NFKLTYRAKNPEIV
+1000 NFKLTYRAKNPELAAQ
-1014 EKVLVSKSNELAE
+1014 VLDAKAKELNEL
-1027 LLETNEE
+1027 LTTSEE
-1034 NLTDPVLQ
+1034 NMTDPVIQ
-1042 STQEAYTES
+1042 NSVYAYTES
-1051 KKTDLNDAAKYE
+1051 QKTDLSDAAKYE
-1063 VLIETNDAIMAAK
+1063 VLIETNDAIVAAK

-1256 AANASNGVVA
+1256 AANASNGVAA

-1304 VGSATAANTYTVTFT
+1304 VGSATTANTYTVTFT

-1397 QGINIVKYT
+1397 KGINIVKYT

>member
-20 AQPAKPEVTYS
+20 AQPAKPEVSYADWAS
-31 AWVEETDV
+31 VEEKTEI
-39 YLYNVEASMFLVGS
+39 YFYNVEAGMFLTAGS
-53 NNWGTRAAVV
+53 SWGTRATLIGIKDKNTYNDLLADASGFKGNKWLIAAAEESR
-63 GGGSK
+63 GGKNCYMFENKSGSNYL
-68 SNIITYDKFLTGN
+68 SAD
-81 GTIKGTKW
+81 TKDG
-89 QIIQAEDKRGQNA
+89 I
-102 CFQISNMEIS
+102 
-112 GRGLIPSV
+112 
-120 ANECWVDGGPAH
+120 WVDGG
-132 TDATLRDID
+132 TDRPVV
-141 GWYIVKDNGDKTF
+141 GWYIAKNNGDKTF
-154 QLNFTRKAAKTD
+154 QLGYMLKTEKKD
-166 EAGNEVKEG
+166 AEGNTVKDG
-175 DEVVYEYT
+175 DNIVYEYSSMGIF
-183 PAPGVMSIS
+183 GVQ
-192 KFAEGELNVNISE
+192 KFEEGDLNTYIDESE
-205 TESYCTWAVVT
+205 AYSTWAIVDGT
-216 VEEYE
+216 EYE
-221 RVVPLLNLYHA
+221 RVQPLFQAYYA
-232 GVGLQKLIDDAKA
+232 GISLQ
-245 LGIEADLSSYEA
+245 
-257 VLTKEGVTLEEI
+257 
-269 QNAIKKLSP
+269 
-278 TVNFGKVI
+278 NFI
-286 AEAKKQD
+286 NEAKKQGINAD
-293 PERDWSKY
+293 FSPY
-301 EGIYA
+301 EALLAKDGVTYKELQDAINKISPAVELGKAITKAKEFDGSRSWEKFEKIYA
-306 DPESTDEI
+306 NTESTVTELNDA
-314 FTKNTNFINA
+314 TALVNSLVALKTAINA
-324 LLTLKKAIAAA
+324 GIDLDQAHDYSASTAIYNSDDSKKA
-335 QELDGTKTFLQ
+335 DVDT
-346 AEALYADDDA
+346 
-356 AQAEIEDET
+356 ET
-365 KRVNAY
+365 TRVNAFV
-371 ASLKKVLDEAAQKNY
+371 SLKKKLDEATAGYPAVDFSEAKTAYDNTQSDAKTL
-386 NVAEYTAVY
+386 AEAEAKIGELQDAYDIAHATVDKPGDITSQLT
-395 NNVDAT
+395 NVDGSSAT
-401 TEDLAKAEEGAKNAV
+401 DW
-416 TRGDIA
+416 TRTWLGDGRA
-422 GAAANATA
+422 G
-430 KNPADFTNYIVNP
+430 
-443 SFDVQED
+443 D
-450 FHGWS
+450 FHLNTWS
-455 TGFGAGGTKSTN
+455 
-467 AEVFG
+467 V
-472 KSFDVYQDIKNM
+472 
-484 PAGVYMVAVNGY
+484 
-496 TRYKD
+496 
-501 AQSDYNAWKA
+501 
-511 GQVSETKIY
+511 
-520 LQGETNGQYFTPIKH
+520 
-535 VSEGGSFTSVAN
+535 EGN
-547 EETTVK
+547 
-553 LDTEWGTITAGGP
+553 
-566 VTLYCPNTMAAA
+566 N
-578 DVYFHKSGENAG
+578 N
-590 PSDRYRNEAYGPLGE
+590 
-605 GDVLRIG
+605 
-612 VFNKKATDTD
+612 
-622 WSIFDDFQLF
+622 
-632 YLGNGADAY
+632 
-641 QKWAES
+641 
-647 VKGNYNVTFDGDV
+647 
-660 YYGAPEKKY
+660 
-669 YEEILEVLSSASDK
+669 
-683 DAISTAILKVDQAV
+683 
-697 DSVAASKEAY
+697 
-707 ATYATTLATVQKWL
+707 
-721 NENVGDDDSY
+721 
-731 YKLSDYME
+731 
-739 AENAEDVATWEFPN
+739 
-753 GPAKVIIPDY
+753 
-763 QQGGFE
+763 
-769 GILPVKDIIAET
+769 
-781 QYVKDMLTE
+781 
-790 ATRNTLADGT
+790 ADGT
-800 NLTNL
+800 NMVVNFLEDWVAKGNTLSDQKFQRNPVKVAPGAYKITANIRVYNESGADYMKGAYLFGNVSRNSLFANEDEAQTNAVEGAKYNTYNNMLNYWKDGFETYAIVPKDGTLTFGVMIENANYNWVAAKNFRVYYMGDSYESLDYVRKNSDMFAQPFPEETFAMQQLLDDYNNAIPNYGKAQNAEELLDAVQKLVSLSESVQNNANAYKAYKDRVDGLKAGIENGEIDLDGPDADILFDYLDDLGEELGPDSETSVEYGFKNGYSAYIIANRLLKTEEITEELEFLNKLYDAAVRTSLKDGTDLTNL

-813 ELVDGKGKGWS
+813 DLVDGKGKGWS

-831 TGSLTNWRGGDSK
+831 TGSLTNWRGGDSDGK

-863 LKDGIYEVS
+863 VKDGIYEVS

-907 NEFSTPIRNEMEIT
+907 NEFSTPIRNVMEIT
-921 FDTNL
+921 LDDVSQFTSKDNY
-926 ANNCSSF
+926 SSF
-933 AEGEG
+933 AVTGEG
-938 DDVVNV
+938 GKTTNV

-953 SAAFSLPDNE
+953 STSFSLEDPE

-1000 NFKLTYRAKNPEIV
+1000 NFKLTYRAKNPELAAQ
-1014 EKVLVSKSNELAE
+1014 VLDAKAKELNELLA
-1027 LLETNEE
+1027 TSEE
-1034 NLTDPVLQ
+1034 NMTDPVIQ
-1042 STQEAYTES
+1042 NSVYAYTES
-1051 KKTDLNDAAKYE
+1051 QKTDLSDAAKYE
-1063 VLIETNDAIMAAK
+1063 VLIETNDAIVAAK

-1102 DESQEAEIW
+1102 DGSQEAEIW

-1256 AANASNGVVA
+1256 AANASNGVTA

-1304 VGSATAANTYTVTFT
+1304 VGSATTANTYTVTFT

-1366 VAIEGVEEA
+1366 VAIEGVEET

-1397 QGINIVKYT
+1397 KGINIVKYT

>member
-20 AQPAKPEVTYS
+20 AQPAKPEVSYADWAS
-31 AWVEETDV
+31 VEEKTEI
-39 YLYNVEASMFLVGS
+39 YFYNVEAGMFLTAGS
-53 NNWGTRAAVV
+53 SWGTRATLIGIKDKNTYNDLLADASGFKGNKWLIAAAEESR
-63 GGGSK
+63 GGKNCYMFENKSGSNYL
-68 SNIITYDKFLTGN
+68 SAD
-81 GTIKGTKW
+81 TKDG
-89 QIIQAEDKRGQNA
+89 I
-102 CFQISNMEIS
+102 
-112 GRGLIPSV
+112 
-120 ANECWVDGGPAH
+120 WVDGG
-132 TDATLRDID
+132 TDRPVV
-141 GWYIVKDNGDKTF
+141 GWYIAKNNGDKTF
-154 QLNFTRKAAKTD
+154 QLGYMLKTEKKD
-166 EAGNEVKEG
+166 AEGNTVKDG
-175 DEVVYEYT
+175 DNIVYEYSSMGIF
-183 PAPGVMSIS
+183 GVQ
-192 KFAEGELNVNISE
+192 KFEEGDLNTYIDESE
-205 TESYCTWAVVT
+205 AYSTWAIVDGT
-216 VEEYE
+216 EYE
-221 RVVPLLNLYHA
+221 RVQPLFQAYYA
-232 GVGLQKLIDDAKA
+232 GISLQ
-245 LGIEADLSSYEA
+245 
-257 VLTKEGVTLEEI
+257 
-269 QNAIKKLSP
+269 
-278 TVNFGKVI
+278 NFI
-286 AEAKKQD
+286 NEAKKQGINAD
-293 PERDWSKY
+293 FSPY
-301 EGIYA
+301 EALLAKDGVTYKELQDAINKISPAVELGKAITKAKEFDGSRSWEKFEKIYA
-306 DPESTDEI
+306 NTESTVTELNDA
-314 FTKNTNFINA
+314 TALVNSLVALKTAINA
-324 LLTLKKAIAAA
+324 GIDLDQAHDYSASTAIYNSDDSKKA
-335 QELDGTKTFLQ
+335 DVDT
-346 AEALYADDDA
+346 
-356 AQAEIEDET
+356 ET
-365 KRVNAY
+365 TRVNAFV
-371 ASLKKVLDEAAQKNY
+371 SLKKKLDEATAGYPAVDFSEAKTAYDNTQSDAKTL
-386 NVAEYTAVY
+386 AEAEAKIGELQDAYDIAHATVDKPGDITSQLT
-395 NNVDAT
+395 NVDGSSAT
-401 TEDLAKAEEGAKNAV
+401 DW
-416 TRGDIA
+416 TRTWLGDGRA
-422 GAAANATA
+422 G
-430 KNPADFTNYIVNP
+430 
-443 SFDVQED
+443 D
-450 FHGWS
+450 FHLNTWS
-455 TGFGAGGTKSTN
+455 
-467 AEVFG
+467 V
-472 KSFDVYQDIKNM
+472 
-484 PAGVYMVAVNGY
+484 
-496 TRYKD
+496 
-501 AQSDYNAWKA
+501 
-511 GQVSETKIY
+511 
-520 LQGETNGQYFTPIKH
+520 
-535 VSEGGSFTSVAN
+535 EGN
-547 EETTVK
+547 
-553 LDTEWGTITAGGP
+553 
-566 VTLYCPNTMAAA
+566 N
-578 DVYFHKSGENAG
+578 N
-590 PSDRYRNEAYGPLGE
+590 
-605 GDVLRIG
+605 
-612 VFNKKATDTD
+612 
-622 WSIFDDFQLF
+622 
-632 YLGNGADAY
+632 
-641 QKWAES
+641 
-647 VKGNYNVTFDGDV
+647 
-660 YYGAPEKKY
+660 
-669 YEEILEVLSSASDK
+669 
-683 DAISTAILKVDQAV
+683 
-697 DSVAASKEAY
+697 
-707 ATYATTLATVQKWL
+707 
-721 NENVGDDDSY
+721 
-731 YKLSDYME
+731 
-739 AENAEDVATWEFPN
+739 
-753 GPAKVIIPDY
+753 
-763 QQGGFE
+763 
-769 GILPVKDIIAET
+769 
-781 QYVKDMLTE
+781 
-790 ATRNTLADGT
+790 ADGT
-800 NLTNL
+800 NMVVNFLEDWVAKGNTLSDQKFQRNPVKVAPGAYKITANIRVYNESGADYMKGAYLFGNVSRNSLFANEDEAQTNAVEGAKYNTYNNMLNYWKDGFETYAIVPKDGTLTFGVMIENANYNWVAAKNFRVYYMGDSYESLDYVRKNSDMFAQPFPEETFAMQQLLDDYNNAIPNYGKAQNAEELLDAVQKLVSLSESVQNNANAYKAYKDRVDGLKAGIENGEIDLDGPDADILFDYLDDLGEELGPDSETAVEYGFKNGYSAYIIANRLLKTEEITEELEFLNKLYDAAVRTSLKDGTDLTNL

-831 TGSLTNWRGGDSK
+831 TGSLTNWRGGDSDGK

-863 LKDGIYEVS
+863 VKDGIYEVS

-907 NEFSTPIRNEMEIT
+907 NEFSTPIRNVMEIT
-921 FDTNL
+921 LDDVSQFTSKDNY
-926 ANNCSSF
+926 SSF
-933 AEGEG
+933 AVTGEG
-938 DDVVNV
+938 GETTNV

-953 SAAFSLPDNE
+953 STSFSLEDPE

-1000 NFKLTYRAKNPEIV
+1000 NFKLTYRAKNPELAAQ
-1014 EKVLVSKSNELAE
+1014 VLDAKAKELNEL
-1027 LLETNEE
+1027 LTTSEE
-1034 NLTDPVLQ
+1034 NMTDPVIQ
-1042 STQEAYTES
+1042 NSVYAYTES
-1051 KKTDLNDAAKYE
+1051 QKTDLSDAAKYE
-1063 VLIETNDAIMAAK
+1063 VLIETNDAIVAAK

-1256 AANASNGVVA
+1256 AANASNGVAA

-1304 VGSATAANTYTVTFT
+1304 VGSATTANTYTVTFT

-1397 QGINIVKYT
+1397 KGINIVKYT

>member
-20 AQPAKPEVTYS
+20 AQPAKPEVSYADWAS
-31 AWVEETDV
+31 VEEKTEI
-39 YLYNVEASMFLVGS
+39 YFYNVEAGMFLTAGS
-53 NNWGTRAAVV
+53 SWGTRATLIGIKNKNTYNDLLADASGFKGNKWLIAAAEESR
-63 GGGSK
+63 GGKNCYMFENKSGSNYL
-68 SNIITYDKFLTGN
+68 SAD
-81 GTIKGTKW
+81 TKDG
-89 QIIQAEDKRGQNA
+89 I
-102 CFQISNMEIS
+102 
-112 GRGLIPSV
+112 
-120 ANECWVDGGPAH
+120 WVDGG
-132 TDATLRDID
+132 TDRPVV
-141 GWYIVKDNGDKTF
+141 GWYIAKNNGDKTF
-154 QLNFTRKAAKTD
+154 QLGYMLKTEKKD
-166 EAGNEVKEG
+166 AEGNTVKDG
-175 DEVVYEYT
+175 DNIVYEYSSMGIF
-183 PAPGVMSIS
+183 GVQ
-192 KFAEGELNVNISE
+192 KFEEGDLNTYIDESE
-205 TESYCTWAVVT
+205 AYSTWAIVDGT
-216 VEEYE
+216 EYE
-221 RVVPLLNLYHA
+221 RVQPLFQAYYA
-232 GVGLQKLIDDAKA
+232 GISLQ
-245 LGIEADLSSYEA
+245 
-257 VLTKEGVTLEEI
+257 
-269 QNAIKKLSP
+269 
-278 TVNFGKVI
+278 NFI
-286 AEAKKQD
+286 NEAKKQGINAD
-293 PERDWSKY
+293 FSPY
-301 EGIYA
+301 EALLAKDGVTYKELQDAINKISPAVELGKAITKAKEFDGSRSWEKFEKIYA
-306 DPESTDEI
+306 NTESTVTELNDA
-314 FTKNTNFINA
+314 TALVNSLVALKTAINA
-324 LLTLKKAIAAA
+324 GIDLDQAHDYSASTAIYNSDDSKKA
-335 QELDGTKTFLQ
+335 DVDT
-346 AEALYADDDA
+346 
-356 AQAEIEDET
+356 ET
-365 KRVNAY
+365 TRVNAFV
-371 ASLKKVLDEAAQKNY
+371 SLKKKLDEATAGYPAVDFSEAKTAYDNTQSDAKTL
-386 NVAEYTAVY
+386 AEAEAKIGELQDAYDIAHATVDKPGDITSQLT
-395 NNVDAT
+395 NVDGSSAT
-401 TEDLAKAEEGAKNAV
+401 DW
-416 TRGDIA
+416 TRTWLGDGRA
-422 GAAANATA
+422 G
-430 KNPADFTNYIVNP
+430 
-443 SFDVQED
+443 D
-450 FHGWS
+450 FHLNTWS
-455 TGFGAGGTKSTN
+455 
-467 AEVFG
+467 V
-472 KSFDVYQDIKNM
+472 
-484 PAGVYMVAVNGY
+484 
-496 TRYKD
+496 
-501 AQSDYNAWKA
+501 
-511 GQVSETKIY
+511 
-520 LQGETNGQYFTPIKH
+520 
-535 VSEGGSFTSVAN
+535 EGN
-547 EETTVK
+547 
-553 LDTEWGTITAGGP
+553 
-566 VTLYCPNTMAAA
+566 N
-578 DVYFHKSGENAG
+578 N
-590 PSDRYRNEAYGPLGE
+590 
-605 GDVLRIG
+605 
-612 VFNKKATDTD
+612 
-622 WSIFDDFQLF
+622 
-632 YLGNGADAY
+632 
-641 QKWAES
+641 
-647 VKGNYNVTFDGDV
+647 
-660 YYGAPEKKY
+660 
-669 YEEILEVLSSASDK
+669 
-683 DAISTAILKVDQAV
+683 
-697 DSVAASKEAY
+697 
-707 ATYATTLATVQKWL
+707 
-721 NENVGDDDSY
+721 
-731 YKLSDYME
+731 
-739 AENAEDVATWEFPN
+739 
-753 GPAKVIIPDY
+753 
-763 QQGGFE
+763 
-769 GILPVKDIIAET
+769 
-781 QYVKDMLTE
+781 
-790 ATRNTLADGT
+790 ADGT
-800 NLTNL
+800 NMVVNFLEDWVAKGNTLSDQKFQRNPVKVAPGAYKITANIRVYNESGADYMKGAYLFGNVSRNSLFANEDEAQTNAVEGAKYNTYNNMLNYWKDGFETYAIVPKDGTLTFGVMIENANYNWVAAKNFRVYYMGDSYESLDYVRKNSDMFAQPFPEETFAMQQLLDDYNNAIPNYGKAQNAEELLDAVQKLVSLSESVQNNANAYKAYKDRVDGLKAGIENGEIDLDGPDADILFDYLDDLGEELGPDSETAVEYGFKNGYSAYIIANRLLKTEEITEELEFLNKLYDAAVRTSLKDGTDLTNL

-831 TGSLTNWRGGDSK
+831 TGSLTNWRGGDSDGK

-863 LKDGIYEVS
+863 VKDGIYEVS

-907 NEFSTPIRNEMEIT
+907 NEFSTPIRNVMEIT
-921 FDTNL
+921 LDDVSQFTSKDNY
-926 ANNCSSF
+926 SSF
-933 AEGEG
+933 AVTGEG
-938 DDVVNV
+938 GETTNV

-953 SAAFSLPDNE
+953 STSFSLEDPE

-1000 NFKLTYRAKNPEIV
+1000 NFKLTYRAKNPELAAQ
-1014 EKVLVSKSNELAE
+1014 VLDAKAKELNEL
-1027 LLETNEE
+1027 LTTSEE
-1034 NLTDPVLQ
+1034 NMTDPVIQ
-1042 STQEAYTES
+1042 NSVYAYTES
-1051 KKTDLNDAAKYE
+1051 QKTDLSDAAKYE
-1063 VLIETNDAIMAAK
+1063 VLIETNDAIVAAK

-1256 AANASNGVVA
+1256 AANASNGVAA

-1304 VGSATAANTYTVTFT
+1304 VGSATTANTYTVTFT

-1397 QGINIVKYT
+1397 KGINIVKYT

>member
-20 AQPAKPEVTYS
+20 AQPAKPEVSYADWAS
-31 AWVEETDV
+31 VEEKTEI
-39 YLYNVEASMFLVGS
+39 YFYNVEAGMFLTAGS
-53 NNWGTRAAVV
+53 SWGTRATLIGIKDKNTYNDLLADASGFKGNKWLIAAAEESR
-63 GGGSK
+63 GGKNCYMFENKSGSNYL
-68 SNIITYDKFLTGN
+68 SAD
-81 GTIKGTKW
+81 TKDG
-89 QIIQAEDKRGQNA
+89 I
-102 CFQISNMEIS
+102 
-112 GRGLIPSV
+112 
-120 ANECWVDGGPAH
+120 WVDGG
-132 TDATLRDID
+132 TDRPVV
-141 GWYIVKDNGDKTF
+141 GWYIAKDNGDKTF
-154 QLNFTRKAAKTD
+154 QLGYMLKTEKKD
-166 EAGNEVKEG
+166 AEGNTVKDG
-175 DEVVYEYT
+175 DNIVYEYSSMGIF
-183 PAPGVMSIS
+183 GVQ
-192 KFAEGELNVNISE
+192 KFEEGDLNTYIDESE
-205 TESYCTWAVVT
+205 AYSTWAIVDGT
-216 VEEYE
+216 EYE
-221 RVVPLLNLYHA
+221 RVQPLFQAYYA
-232 GVGLQKLIDDAKA
+232 GISLQ
-245 LGIEADLSSYEA
+245 
-257 VLTKEGVTLEEI
+257 
-269 QNAIKKLSP
+269 
-278 TVNFGKVI
+278 NFI
-286 AEAKKQD
+286 NEAKKQGINAD
-293 PERDWSKY
+293 FSPY
-301 EGIYA
+301 EALLAKDGVTYKELQDAINKISPAVELGKAITKAKEFDGSRSWEKFEKIYA
-306 DPESTDEI
+306 NTESTVTELNDA
-314 FTKNTNFINA
+314 TALVNSLVALKTAINA
-324 LLTLKKAIAAA
+324 GIDLDQAHDYSASTAIYNSDDSKKA
-335 QELDGTKTFLQ
+335 DVDT
-346 AEALYADDDA
+346 
-356 AQAEIEDET
+356 ET
-365 KRVNAY
+365 TRVNAFV
-371 ASLKKVLDEAAQKNY
+371 SLKKKLDEATAGYPAVDFSEAKTVYDNTQSDAKTL
-386 NVAEYTAVY
+386 AEAEAKIGELQDAYDIAHATVDKPGDITSQLT
-395 NNVDAT
+395 NVDGSSAT
-401 TEDLAKAEEGAKNAV
+401 DW
-416 TRGDIA
+416 TRTWLGDGRA
-422 GAAANATA
+422 G
-430 KNPADFTNYIVNP
+430 
-443 SFDVQED
+443 D
-450 FHGWS
+450 FHLNTWS
-455 TGFGAGGTKSTN
+455 
-467 AEVFG
+467 V
-472 KSFDVYQDIKNM
+472 
-484 PAGVYMVAVNGY
+484 
-496 TRYKD
+496 
-501 AQSDYNAWKA
+501 
-511 GQVSETKIY
+511 
-520 LQGETNGQYFTPIKH
+520 
-535 VSEGGSFTSVAN
+535 EGN
-547 EETTVK
+547 
-553 LDTEWGTITAGGP
+553 
-566 VTLYCPNTMAAA
+566 N
-578 DVYFHKSGENAG
+578 N
-590 PSDRYRNEAYGPLGE
+590 
-605 GDVLRIG
+605 
-612 VFNKKATDTD
+612 
-622 WSIFDDFQLF
+622 
-632 YLGNGADAY
+632 
-641 QKWAES
+641 
-647 VKGNYNVTFDGDV
+647 
-660 YYGAPEKKY
+660 
-669 YEEILEVLSSASDK
+669 
-683 DAISTAILKVDQAV
+683 
-697 DSVAASKEAY
+697 
-707 ATYATTLATVQKWL
+707 
-721 NENVGDDDSY
+721 
-731 YKLSDYME
+731 
-739 AENAEDVATWEFPN
+739 
-753 GPAKVIIPDY
+753 
-763 QQGGFE
+763 
-769 GILPVKDIIAET
+769 
-781 QYVKDMLTE
+781 
-790 ATRNTLADGT
+790 ADGT
-800 NLTNL
+800 NMVVNFLEDWVAKGNTLSDQKFQRNPVKVAPGAYKITANIRVYNESGADYMKGAYLFGNVSRNSLFANEDEAQTNAVEGAKYNTYNNMLNYWKDGFETYAIVPKDGTLTFGVMIENANYNWVAAKNFRVYYMGDSYESLDYVRNNSDMFAQPFPEETFAMQQLLDDYNNAIPNYGKAQNAEELLDAVQKLVSLSESVQNNANAYKAYKDRVDGLKAGIDNGEIDLDGPDADILFDYLDDLGEELGPDSETAVEYGFKNGYSAYIIANRLLKTEEITEELEFLNKLYDAAVRTSLKDGTDLTNL

-813 ELVDGKGKGWS
+813 DLVDGKGKGWS

-831 TGSLTNWRGGDSK
+831 TGSLTNWRGGDSDGK

-907 NEFSTPIRNEMEIT
+907 NEFSTPIRNVMEIT
-921 FDTNL
+921 LDDVSQFTSKDNY
-926 ANNCSSF
+926 SSF
-933 AEGEG
+933 AVTGEG
-938 DDVVNV
+938 GETTNV

-953 SAAFSLPDNE
+953 STSFSLEDPE

-1000 NFKLTYRAKNPEIV
+1000 NFKLTYRAKNPELAAQ
-1014 EKVLVSKSNELAE
+1014 VLDAKAKELNEL
-1027 LLETNEE
+1027 LTTSEE
-1034 NLTDPVLQ
+1034 NMTDPVIQ
-1042 STQEAYTES
+1042 NSVYAYTES
-1051 KKTDLNDAAKYE
+1051 QKTDLSDAAKYE
-1063 VLIETNDAIMAAK
+1063 VLIETNDALVAAK

-1116 MDNEL
+1116 MDDEL
-1121 EGDAFRSLSTEDL
+1121 DGDAFRSLSTEDL

-1256 AANASNGVVA
+1256 AANASNGVAA

>member
-20 AQPAKPEVTYS
+20 AQPAKPEVSYADWAS
-31 AWVEETDV
+31 VEEKTEI
-39 YLYNVEASMFLVGS
+39 YFYNVEAGMFLTAGS
-53 NNWGTRAAVV
+53 SWGTRATLIGIKDKNTYNDLLADASGFKGNKWLIAAAEESR
-63 GGGSK
+63 GGKNCYMFENKSGSNYL
-68 SNIITYDKFLTGN
+68 SAD
-81 GTIKGTKW
+81 TKDG
-89 QIIQAEDKRGQNA
+89 I
-102 CFQISNMEIS
+102 
-112 GRGLIPSV
+112 
-120 ANECWVDGGPAH
+120 WVDGG
-132 TDATLRDID
+132 TDRPVV
-141 GWYIVKDNGDKTF
+141 GWYIAKNNGDKTF
-154 QLNFTRKAAKTD
+154 QLGYMLKTEKKD
-166 EAGNEVKEG
+166 AEGNTVKDG
-175 DEVVYEYT
+175 DNIVYEYSSMGIF
-183 PAPGVMSIS
+183 GVQ
-192 KFAEGELNVNISE
+192 KFEEGDLNTYIDESE
-205 TESYCTWAVVT
+205 AYSTWAIVDGT
-216 VEEYE
+216 EYE
-221 RVVPLLNLYHA
+221 RVQPLFQAYYA
-232 GVGLQKLIDDAKA
+232 GISLQ
-245 LGIEADLSSYEA
+245 
-257 VLTKEGVTLEEI
+257 
-269 QNAIKKLSP
+269 
-278 TVNFGKVI
+278 NFI
-286 AEAKKQD
+286 NEAKKQGINAD
-293 PERDWSKY
+293 FSPY
-301 EGIYA
+301 EALLAKDGVTYKELQDAINKISPAVELGKAITKAKEFDGSRSWEKFEKIYA
-306 DPESTDEI
+306 NTESTVTELNDA
-314 FTKNTNFINA
+314 TALVNSLVALKTAINA
-324 LLTLKKAIAAA
+324 GIDLDQAHDYSASTAIYNSDDSKKA
-335 QELDGTKTFLQ
+335 DVDT
-346 AEALYADDDA
+346 
-356 AQAEIEDET
+356 ET
-365 KRVNAY
+365 TRVNAFV
-371 ASLKKVLDEAAQKNY
+371 SLKKKLDEATAGYPAVDFSEAKTAYDNTQSDAKTL
-386 NVAEYTAVY
+386 AEAEAKIGELQDAYDIAHATVDKPGDITSQLT
-395 NNVDAT
+395 NVDGSSAT
-401 TEDLAKAEEGAKNAV
+401 DW
-416 TRGDIA
+416 TRTWLGDGRA
-422 GAAANATA
+422 G
-430 KNPADFTNYIVNP
+430 
-443 SFDVQED
+443 D
-450 FHGWS
+450 FHLNTWS
-455 TGFGAGGTKSTN
+455 
-467 AEVFG
+467 V
-472 KSFDVYQDIKNM
+472 
-484 PAGVYMVAVNGY
+484 
-496 TRYKD
+496 
-501 AQSDYNAWKA
+501 
-511 GQVSETKIY
+511 
-520 LQGETNGQYFTPIKH
+520 
-535 VSEGGSFTSVAN
+535 EGN
-547 EETTVK
+547 
-553 LDTEWGTITAGGP
+553 
-566 VTLYCPNTMAAA
+566 N
-578 DVYFHKSGENAG
+578 N
-590 PSDRYRNEAYGPLGE
+590 
-605 GDVLRIG
+605 
-612 VFNKKATDTD
+612 
-622 WSIFDDFQLF
+622 
-632 YLGNGADAY
+632 
-641 QKWAES
+641 
-647 VKGNYNVTFDGDV
+647 
-660 YYGAPEKKY
+660 
-669 YEEILEVLSSASDK
+669 
-683 DAISTAILKVDQAV
+683 
-697 DSVAASKEAY
+697 
-707 ATYATTLATVQKWL
+707 
-721 NENVGDDDSY
+721 
-731 YKLSDYME
+731 
-739 AENAEDVATWEFPN
+739 
-753 GPAKVIIPDY
+753 
-763 QQGGFE
+763 
-769 GILPVKDIIAET
+769 
-781 QYVKDMLTE
+781 
-790 ATRNTLADGT
+790 ADGT
-800 NLTNL
+800 NMVVNFLEDWVAKGNTLSDQKFQRNPVKVAPGAYKITANIRVYNESGADYMKGAYLFGNVSRNSLFANEDEAQTNAVEGAKYNTYNNMLNYWKDGFETYAIVPKDGTLTFGVMIENANYNWVAAKNFRVYYMGDSYESLDYVRKNSDMFAQPFPEETFAMQQLLDDYNNAIPNYGKAQNAEELLDAVQKLVSLSESVQNNANAYKAYKDRVDGLKAGIENGEIDLDGPDADILFDYLDDLGEELGPDSETAVEYGFKNGYSAYIIANRLLKTEEITEELEFLNKLYDAAVRTSLKDGTDLTNL

-831 TGSLTNWRGGDSK
+831 TGSLTNWRGGDSDGK

-863 LKDGIYEVS
+863 VKDGIYEVS

-907 NEFSTPIRNEMEIT
+907 NEFSTPIRNVMEIT
-921 FDTNL
+921 LDDVSQFTSKDNY
-926 ANNCSSF
+926 SSF
-933 AEGEG
+933 AVTGEG
-938 DDVVNV
+938 GETTNV

-953 SAAFSLPDNE
+953 STSFSLEDPE

-1000 NFKLTYRAKNPEIV
+1000 NFKLTYRAKNPELAAQ
-1014 EKVLVSKSNELAE
+1014 VLDAKAKELNEL
-1027 LLETNEE
+1027 LTTSEE
-1034 NLTDPVLQ
+1034 NMTDPVIQ
-1042 STQEAYTES
+1042 NSVYAYTES
-1051 KKTDLNDAAKYE
+1051 QKTDLSDAAKYE
-1063 VLIETNDAIMAAK
+1063 VLIETNDAIVAAK
-1076 ENIQQVGA
+1076 ENILQVGA

-1256 AANASNGVVA
+1256 AANASNGVAA

-1304 VGSATAANTYTVTFT
+1304 VGSATTANTYTVTFT

-1366 VAIEGVEEA
+1366 VAIEGVEET

>member
-20 AQPAKPEVTYS
+20 AQPAKPEVSYADWAS
-31 AWVEETDV
+31 VEEKTEI
-39 YLYNVEASMFLVGS
+39 YFYNVEAGMFLTAGS
-53 NNWGTRAAVV
+53 SWGTRATLIGIKDKNTYNDLLADASGFKGNKWLIAAAEESR
-63 GGGSK
+63 GGKNCYMFENKSGSNYL
-68 SNIITYDKFLTGN
+68 SAD
-81 GTIKGTKW
+81 TKDG
-89 QIIQAEDKRGQNA
+89 I
-102 CFQISNMEIS
+102 
-112 GRGLIPSV
+112 
-120 ANECWVDGGPAH
+120 WVDGG
-132 TDATLRDID
+132 TDRPVV
-141 GWYIVKDNGDKTF
+141 GWYIAKDNGDKTF
-154 QLNFTRKAAKTD
+154 QLGYMLKTEKKD
-166 EAGNEVKEG
+166 AEGNTVKDG
-175 DEVVYEYT
+175 DNIVYEYSSMGIF
-183 PAPGVMSIS
+183 GVQ
-192 KFAEGELNVNISE
+192 KFEEGDLNTYIDESE
-205 TESYCTWAVVT
+205 AYSTWAIVDGT
-216 VEEYE
+216 EYE
-221 RVVPLLNLYHA
+221 RVQPLFQAYYA
-232 GVGLQKLIDDAKA
+232 GISLQ
-245 LGIEADLSSYEA
+245 
-257 VLTKEGVTLEEI
+257 
-269 QNAIKKLSP
+269 
-278 TVNFGKVI
+278 NFI
-286 AEAKKQD
+286 NEAKKQGINAD
-293 PERDWSKY
+293 FSPY
-301 EGIYA
+301 EALLAKDGVTYKELQDAINKISPAVELGKAITKAKEFDGSRSWEKFEKIYA
-306 DPESTDEI
+306 NTESTVTELNDA
-314 FTKNTNFINA
+314 TALVNSLVALKTAINA
-324 LLTLKKAIAAA
+324 GIDLDQAHDYSASTAIYNSDDSKKA
-335 QELDGTKTFLQ
+335 DVDT
-346 AEALYADDDA
+346 
-356 AQAEIEDET
+356 ET
-365 KRVNAY
+365 TRVNAFV
-371 ASLKKVLDEAAQKNY
+371 SLKKKLDEATAGYPAVDFSEAKTAYDNTQSDAKTL
-386 NVAEYTAVY
+386 AEAEAKIGELQDAYDIAHATVDKPGDITSQLT
-395 NNVDAT
+395 NVDGSSAT
-401 TEDLAKAEEGAKNAV
+401 DW
-416 TRGDIA
+416 TRTWLGDGRA
-422 GAAANATA
+422 G
-430 KNPADFTNYIVNP
+430 
-443 SFDVQED
+443 D
-450 FHGWS
+450 FHLNTWS
-455 TGFGAGGTKSTN
+455 
-467 AEVFG
+467 V
-472 KSFDVYQDIKNM
+472 
-484 PAGVYMVAVNGY
+484 
-496 TRYKD
+496 
-501 AQSDYNAWKA
+501 
-511 GQVSETKIY
+511 
-520 LQGETNGQYFTPIKH
+520 
-535 VSEGGSFTSVAN
+535 EGN
-547 EETTVK
+547 
-553 LDTEWGTITAGGP
+553 
-566 VTLYCPNTMAAA
+566 N
-578 DVYFHKSGENAG
+578 N
-590 PSDRYRNEAYGPLGE
+590 
-605 GDVLRIG
+605 
-612 VFNKKATDTD
+612 
-622 WSIFDDFQLF
+622 
-632 YLGNGADAY
+632 
-641 QKWAES
+641 
-647 VKGNYNVTFDGDV
+647 
-660 YYGAPEKKY
+660 
-669 YEEILEVLSSASDK
+669 
-683 DAISTAILKVDQAV
+683 
-697 DSVAASKEAY
+697 
-707 ATYATTLATVQKWL
+707 
-721 NENVGDDDSY
+721 
-731 YKLSDYME
+731 
-739 AENAEDVATWEFPN
+739 
-753 GPAKVIIPDY
+753 
-763 QQGGFE
+763 
-769 GILPVKDIIAET
+769 
-781 QYVKDMLTE
+781 
-790 ATRNTLADGT
+790 ADGT
-800 NLTNL
+800 NMVVNFLEDWVAKGNTLSDQKFQRNPVKVAPGAYKITANIRVYNESGADYMKGAYLFGNVSRNSLFANEDEAQTNAVEGAKYNTYNNMLNYWKDGFETYAIVPKDGTLTFGVMIENANYNWVAAKNFRVYYMGDSYESLDYVRKNSDMFAQPFPEETFAMQQLLDDYNNAIPNYGKAQNAEELLDAVQKLVSLSESVQNNANAYKAYKDRVDGLKAGIENGEIDLDGPDADILFDYLDDLGEELGPDSETAVEYGFKNGYSAYIIANRLLKTEEITEELEFLNKLYDAAVRTSLKDGTDLTNL

-813 ELVDGKGKGWS
+813 DLVDGKGKGWS

-831 TGSLTNWRGGDSK
+831 TGSLTNWRGGDSDGK

-863 LKDGIYEVS
+863 VKDGIYEVS

-907 NEFSTPIRNEMEIT
+907 NEFSTPIRNVMEIT
-921 FDTNL
+921 LDDVSQFTSKDNY
-926 ANNCSSF
+926 SSF
-933 AEGEG
+933 AVTGEG
-938 DDVVNV
+938 GETTNV

-953 SAAFSLPDNE
+953 STSFSLEDPE

-1000 NFKLTYRAKNPEIV
+1000 NFKLTYRAKNPELAAQ
-1014 EKVLVSKSNELAE
+1014 VLDAKAKELNEL
-1027 LLETNEE
+1027 LTTSEE
-1034 NLTDPVLQ
+1034 NMTDPVIQ
-1042 STQEAYTES
+1042 NSVYAYTES
-1051 KKTDLNDAAKYE
+1051 QKTDLSDAAKYE
-1063 VLIETNDAIMAAK
+1063 VLIETNDAIVAAK

-1256 AANASNGVVA
+1256 AANASNGVAA

-1304 VGSATAANTYTVTFT
+1304 VGSATTANTYTVTFT

>member
-20 AQPAKPEVTYS
+20 AQPAKPEVSYADWAS
-31 AWVEETDV
+31 VEEKTEI
-39 YLYNVEASMFLVGS
+39 YFYNVEAGMFLTAGS
-53 NNWGTRAAVV
+53 SWGTRATLIGIKDKNTYNDLLADASGFKGNKWLIAAAEESR
-63 GGGSK
+63 GGKNCYMFENKSGSNYL
-68 SNIITYDKFLTGN
+68 SAD
-81 GTIKGTKW
+81 TKDG
-89 QIIQAEDKRGQNA
+89 I
-102 CFQISNMEIS
+102 
-112 GRGLIPSV
+112 
-120 ANECWVDGGPAH
+120 WVDGG
-132 TDATLRDID
+132 TDRPVV
-141 GWYIVKDNGDKTF
+141 GWYIAKDNGDKTF
-154 QLNFTRKAAKTD
+154 QLGYMLKTEKKD
-166 EAGNEVKEG
+166 AEGNTVKDG
-175 DEVVYEYT
+175 DNIVYEYSSMGIF
-183 PAPGVMSIS
+183 GVQ
-192 KFAEGELNVNISE
+192 KFEEGDLNTYIDESE
-205 TESYCTWAVVT
+205 AYSTWAIVDGT
-216 VEEYE
+216 EYE
-221 RVVPLLNLYHA
+221 RVQPLFQAYYA
-232 GVGLQKLIDDAKA
+232 GISLQ
-245 LGIEADLSSYEA
+245 
-257 VLTKEGVTLEEI
+257 
-269 QNAIKKLSP
+269 
-278 TVNFGKVI
+278 NFI
-286 AEAKKQD
+286 NEAKKQGINAD
-293 PERDWSKY
+293 FSPY
-301 EGIYA
+301 EALLAKDGVTYKELQDAINKISPAVELGKAITKAKEFDGSRSWEKFEKIYA
-306 DPESTDEI
+306 NTESTVTELNDA
-314 FTKNTNFINA
+314 TALVNSLVALKTAINA
-324 LLTLKKAIAAA
+324 GIDLDQAHDYSASTAIYNSDDSKKA
-335 QELDGTKTFLQ
+335 DVDT
-346 AEALYADDDA
+346 
-356 AQAEIEDET
+356 ET
-365 KRVNAY
+365 TRVNAFV
-371 ASLKKVLDEAAQKNY
+371 SLKKKLDEATAGYPAVDFSEAKTAYDNTQSDAKTL
-386 NVAEYTAVY
+386 AEAEAKIGELQDAYDIAHATVDKPGDITSQLT
-395 NNVDAT
+395 NVDGSSAT
-401 TEDLAKAEEGAKNAV
+401 DW
-416 TRGDIA
+416 TRTWLGDGRA
-422 GAAANATA
+422 G
-430 KNPADFTNYIVNP
+430 
-443 SFDVQED
+443 D
-450 FHGWS
+450 FHLNTWS
-455 TGFGAGGTKSTN
+455 
-467 AEVFG
+467 V
-472 KSFDVYQDIKNM
+472 
-484 PAGVYMVAVNGY
+484 
-496 TRYKD
+496 
-501 AQSDYNAWKA
+501 
-511 GQVSETKIY
+511 
-520 LQGETNGQYFTPIKH
+520 
-535 VSEGGSFTSVAN
+535 EGN
-547 EETTVK
+547 
-553 LDTEWGTITAGGP
+553 
-566 VTLYCPNTMAAA
+566 N
-578 DVYFHKSGENAG
+578 N
-590 PSDRYRNEAYGPLGE
+590 
-605 GDVLRIG
+605 
-612 VFNKKATDTD
+612 
-622 WSIFDDFQLF
+622 
-632 YLGNGADAY
+632 
-641 QKWAES
+641 
-647 VKGNYNVTFDGDV
+647 
-660 YYGAPEKKY
+660 
-669 YEEILEVLSSASDK
+669 
-683 DAISTAILKVDQAV
+683 
-697 DSVAASKEAY
+697 
-707 ATYATTLATVQKWL
+707 
-721 NENVGDDDSY
+721 
-731 YKLSDYME
+731 
-739 AENAEDVATWEFPN
+739 
-753 GPAKVIIPDY
+753 
-763 QQGGFE
+763 
-769 GILPVKDIIAET
+769 
-781 QYVKDMLTE
+781 
-790 ATRNTLADGT
+790 ADGT
-800 NLTNL
+800 NMVVNFLEDWVAKGNTLSDQKFQRNPVKVAPGAYKITANIRVYNESGADYMKGAYLFGNVSRNSLFANEDEAQTNAVEGAKYNTYNNMLNYWKDGFETYAIVPKDGTLTFGVMIENANYNWVAAKNFRVYYMGDSYESLDYVRKNSDMFAQPFPEETFAMQQLLDDYNNAIPNYGKAQNAEELLDAVQKLVSLSESVQNNANAYKAYKDRVDGLKAGIENGEIDLDGPDADILFDYLDDLGEELGPDSETSVEYGFKNGYSAYIIANRLLKTEEITEELEFLNKLYDAAVRTSLKDGTDLTNL

-831 TGSLTNWRGGDSK
+831 TGSLTNWRGGDSDGK

-863 LKDGIYEVS
+863 VKDGIYEVS

-907 NEFSTPIRNEMEIT
+907 NEFSTPIRNVMEIT
-921 FDTNL
+921 LDDVSQFTSKDNY
-926 ANNCSSF
+926 SSF
-933 AEGEG
+933 AVTGEG
-938 DDVVNV
+938 GETTNV

-953 SAAFSLPDNE
+953 STSFSLEDPE

-1000 NFKLTYRAKNPEIV
+1000 NFKLTYRAKNPELAAQ
-1014 EKVLVSKSNELAE
+1014 VLDAKAKELNEL
-1027 LLETNEE
+1027 LTTSEE
-1034 NLTDPVLQ
+1034 NMTDPVIQ
-1042 STQEAYTES
+1042 NSVYAYTES
-1051 KKTDLNDAAKYE
+1051 QKTDLSDAAKYE
-1063 VLIETNDAIMAAK
+1063 VLIETNDAIVAAK
-1076 ENIQQVGA
+1076 ENILQVGA

-1256 AANASNGVVA
+1256 AANASNGVAA

-1304 VGSATAANTYTVTFT
+1304 VGSATTANTYTVTFT

-1397 QGINIVKYT
+1397 KGINIVKYT

>member
-20 AQPAKPEVTYS
+20 AQPAKPEVSYADWAS
-31 AWVEETDV
+31 VEEKAEI
-39 YLYNVEASMFLVGS
+39 YFYNVEAGMFLTAGS
-53 NNWGTRAAVV
+53 SWGTRATLIGIKNKNTYNDLLADASGFKGNKWLIAAAEESR
-63 GGGSK
+63 GGKNCYMFENKSGSNYL
-68 SNIITYDKFLTGN
+68 SAD
-81 GTIKGTKW
+81 TKDG
-89 QIIQAEDKRGQNA
+89 I
-102 CFQISNMEIS
+102 
-112 GRGLIPSV
+112 
-120 ANECWVDGGPAH
+120 WVDGG
-132 TDATLRDID
+132 TDRPVV
-141 GWYIVKDNGDKTF
+141 GWYIAKDNGDKTF
-154 QLNFTRKAAKTD
+154 QLGYMLKTEKKD
-166 EAGNEVKEG
+166 AEGNTVKDG
-175 DEVVYEYT
+175 DNIVYEYSSMGIF
-183 PAPGVMSIS
+183 GVQ
-192 KFAEGELNVNISE
+192 KFEEGDLNTYIDESE
-205 TESYCTWAVVT
+205 AYSTWAIVDGT
-216 VEEYE
+216 EYE
-221 RVVPLLNLYHA
+221 RVQPLFQAYYA
-232 GVGLQKLIDDAKA
+232 GISLQ
-245 LGIEADLSSYEA
+245 
-257 VLTKEGVTLEEI
+257 
-269 QNAIKKLSP
+269 
-278 TVNFGKVI
+278 NFI
-286 AEAKKQD
+286 NEAKKQGINAD
-293 PERDWSKY
+293 FSPY
-301 EGIYA
+301 EALLAKDGVTYKELQDAINKISPAVELGKAITKAKEFDGSRSWEKFEKIYA
-306 DPESTDEI
+306 NTESTVTELNDA
-314 FTKNTNFINA
+314 TALVNSLVALKTAINA
-324 LLTLKKAIAAA
+324 GIDLDQAHDYSASTAIYNSDDSKKA
-335 QELDGTKTFLQ
+335 DVDT
-346 AEALYADDDA
+346 
-356 AQAEIEDET
+356 ET
-365 KRVNAY
+365 TRVNAFV
-371 ASLKKVLDEAAQKNY
+371 SLKKKLDEATAGYPAVDFSEAKTAYDNTQSDAKTL
-386 NVAEYTAVY
+386 AEAEAKIGELQDAYDIAHATVDKPGDITSQLT
-395 NNVDAT
+395 NVDGSSAT
-401 TEDLAKAEEGAKNAV
+401 DW
-416 TRGDIA
+416 TRTWLGDGRA
-422 GAAANATA
+422 G
-430 KNPADFTNYIVNP
+430 
-443 SFDVQED
+443 D
-450 FHGWS
+450 FHLNTWS
-455 TGFGAGGTKSTN
+455 
-467 AEVFG
+467 V
-472 KSFDVYQDIKNM
+472 
-484 PAGVYMVAVNGY
+484 
-496 TRYKD
+496 
-501 AQSDYNAWKA
+501 
-511 GQVSETKIY
+511 
-520 LQGETNGQYFTPIKH
+520 
-535 VSEGGSFTSVAN
+535 EGN
-547 EETTVK
+547 
-553 LDTEWGTITAGGP
+553 
-566 VTLYCPNTMAAA
+566 N
-578 DVYFHKSGENAG
+578 N
-590 PSDRYRNEAYGPLGE
+590 
-605 GDVLRIG
+605 
-612 VFNKKATDTD
+612 
-622 WSIFDDFQLF
+622 
-632 YLGNGADAY
+632 
-641 QKWAES
+641 
-647 VKGNYNVTFDGDV
+647 
-660 YYGAPEKKY
+660 
-669 YEEILEVLSSASDK
+669 
-683 DAISTAILKVDQAV
+683 
-697 DSVAASKEAY
+697 
-707 ATYATTLATVQKWL
+707 
-721 NENVGDDDSY
+721 
-731 YKLSDYME
+731 
-739 AENAEDVATWEFPN
+739 
-753 GPAKVIIPDY
+753 
-763 QQGGFE
+763 
-769 GILPVKDIIAET
+769 
-781 QYVKDMLTE
+781 
-790 ATRNTLADGT
+790 ADGT
-800 NLTNL
+800 NMVVNFLEDWVGRGSTLSDQKFQRNPVKVAPGAYKITANIRVYNESGADDYMKGAYLFGNVSRNSLFANEDEAQTNAVEGAKYNTYNNMLNYWKDGFETYAIVPKDGTLTFGVMIENANYNWVAAKNFRVYYMGDSYESLDYVRNNSDMFAQPFPEETFAMQQLLDDYNNAIPNYGKAQNAEELLDAVQKLVSLSESVQNNANAYKAYKDRVDGLKAGIENGEIDLDGPDADILFDYLDDLGEELGPDSETAVEYGFKNGYSAYIIANRLLKTEEITEELEFLNKLYDAAVRTSLKDGTDLTNL

-813 ELVDGKGKGWS
+813 DLVDGKGKGWS

-831 TGSLTNWRGGDSK
+831 TGSLTNWHGGDS
-844 NYCAEAYEQ
+844 NNFCAEAYEQ

-863 LKDGIYEVS
+863 VKDGIYEVS

-907 NEFSTPIRNEMEIT
+907 NEFSTPIRNVMEIT
-921 FDTNL
+921 LDDVSQFTSKDNY
-926 ANNCSSF
+926 SSF
-933 AEGEG
+933 AVTGEG
-938 DDVVNV
+938 GETTNV

-953 SAAFSLPDNE
+953 STSFSLEDPE

-1000 NFKLTYRAKNPEIV
+1000 NFKLTYRAKNPELAAQ
-1014 EKVLVSKSNELAE
+1014 VLDAKAKELNEL
-1027 LLETNEE
+1027 LTTSEE
-1034 NLTDPVLQ
+1034 NMTDPVIQ
-1042 STQEAYTES
+1042 NSVYAYTES
-1051 KKTDLNDAAKYE
+1051 QKSDLSDAAKYE
-1063 VLIETNDAIMAAK
+1063 VLIETNDAIVAAK

-1180 NPDMEDAS
+1180 NPDMEDSS

>member
-20 AQPAKPEVTYS
+20 AQPAKPEVSYADWAS
-31 AWVEETDV
+31 VEEKTEI
-39 YLYNVEASMFLVGS
+39 YFYNVEAGMFLTAGS
-53 NNWGTRAAVV
+53 SWGTRATLIGIKDKNTYNDLLADASGFKGNKWLIAAAEESR
-63 GGGSK
+63 GGKNCYMFENKSGSNYL
-68 SNIITYDKFLTGN
+68 SAD
-81 GTIKGTKW
+81 TKDG
-89 QIIQAEDKRGQNA
+89 I
-102 CFQISNMEIS
+102 
-112 GRGLIPSV
+112 
-120 ANECWVDGGPAH
+120 WVDGG
-132 TDATLRDID
+132 TDRPVV
-141 GWYIVKDNGDKTF
+141 GWYIAKNNGDKTF
-154 QLNFTRKAAKTD
+154 QLGYMLKTEKKD
-166 EAGNEVKEG
+166 AEGNTVKDG
-175 DEVVYEYT
+175 DNIVYEYSSMGIF
-183 PAPGVMSIS
+183 GVQ
-192 KFAEGELNVNISE
+192 KFEEGDLNTYIDESE
-205 TESYCTWAVVT
+205 AYSTWAIVDGT
-216 VEEYE
+216 EYE
-221 RVVPLLNLYHA
+221 RVQPLFQAYYA
-232 GVGLQKLIDDAKA
+232 GISLQ
-245 LGIEADLSSYEA
+245 
-257 VLTKEGVTLEEI
+257 
-269 QNAIKKLSP
+269 
-278 TVNFGKVI
+278 NFI
-286 AEAKKQD
+286 NEAKKQGINAD
-293 PERDWSKY
+293 FSPY
-301 EGIYA
+301 EALLAKDGVTYKELQDAINKISPAVELGKAITKAKEFDGSRSWEKFEKIYA
-306 DPESTDEI
+306 NTESTVTELNDA
-314 FTKNTNFINA
+314 TALVNSLVALKTAINA
-324 LLTLKKAIAAA
+324 GIDLDQAHDYSASTAIYNSDDSKKA
-335 QELDGTKTFLQ
+335 DVDT
-346 AEALYADDDA
+346 
-356 AQAEIEDET
+356 ET
-365 KRVNAY
+365 TRVNAFV
-371 ASLKKVLDEAAQKNY
+371 SLKKKLDEATAGYPAVDFSEAKTAYDNTQSDAKTL
-386 NVAEYTAVY
+386 AEAEAKIGELQDAYDIAHATVDKPGDITSQLT
-395 NNVDAT
+395 NVDGSSAT
-401 TEDLAKAEEGAKNAV
+401 DW
-416 TRGDIA
+416 TRTWLGDGRA
-422 GAAANATA
+422 G
-430 KNPADFTNYIVNP
+430 
-443 SFDVQED
+443 D
-450 FHGWS
+450 FHLNTWS
-455 TGFGAGGTKSTN
+455 
-467 AEVFG
+467 V
-472 KSFDVYQDIKNM
+472 
-484 PAGVYMVAVNGY
+484 
-496 TRYKD
+496 
-501 AQSDYNAWKA
+501 
-511 GQVSETKIY
+511 
-520 LQGETNGQYFTPIKH
+520 
-535 VSEGGSFTSVAN
+535 EGN
-547 EETTVK
+547 
-553 LDTEWGTITAGGP
+553 
-566 VTLYCPNTMAAA
+566 N
-578 DVYFHKSGENAG
+578 N
-590 PSDRYRNEAYGPLGE
+590 
-605 GDVLRIG
+605 
-612 VFNKKATDTD
+612 
-622 WSIFDDFQLF
+622 
-632 YLGNGADAY
+632 
-641 QKWAES
+641 
-647 VKGNYNVTFDGDV
+647 
-660 YYGAPEKKY
+660 
-669 YEEILEVLSSASDK
+669 
-683 DAISTAILKVDQAV
+683 
-697 DSVAASKEAY
+697 
-707 ATYATTLATVQKWL
+707 
-721 NENVGDDDSY
+721 
-731 YKLSDYME
+731 
-739 AENAEDVATWEFPN
+739 
-753 GPAKVIIPDY
+753 
-763 QQGGFE
+763 
-769 GILPVKDIIAET
+769 
-781 QYVKDMLTE
+781 
-790 ATRNTLADGT
+790 ADGT
-800 NLTNL
+800 NMVVNFLEDWVAKGNTLSDQKFQRNPVKVAPGAYKITANIRVYNESGADYMKGAYLFGNVSRNSLFANEDEAQTNAVEGAKYNTYNNMLNYWKDGFETYAIVPKDGTLTFGVMIENANYNWVAAKNFRVYYMGDSYESLDYVRKNSDMFAQPFPEETFAMQQLLDDYNNAIPNYGKAQNAEELLDAVQKLVSLSESVQNNANAYKAYKDRVDGLKAGIENGEIDLDGPDADILFDYLDDLGEELGPDSETAVEYGFKNGYSAYIIANRLLKTEEITEELEFLNKLYDAAVRTSLKDGTDLTNL

-831 TGSLTNWRGGDSK
+831 TGSLTNWRGGDSDGK

-863 LKDGIYEVS
+863 VKDGIYEVS

-907 NEFSTPIRNEMEIT
+907 NEFSTPIRNVMEIT
-921 FDTNL
+921 LDDVSQFTSKDNY
-926 ANNCSSF
+926 SSF
-933 AEGEG
+933 AVTGEG
-938 DDVVNV
+938 GETTNV

-953 SAAFSLPDNE
+953 STSFSLEDPE

-1000 NFKLTYRAKNPEIV
+1000 NFKLTYRAKNPELAAQ
-1014 EKVLVSKSNELAE
+1014 VLDAKAKELNEL
-1027 LLETNEE
+1027 LTTSEE
-1034 NLTDPVLQ
+1034 NMTDPVIQ
-1042 STQEAYTES
+1042 NSVYAYTES
-1051 KKTDLNDAAKYE
+1051 QKTDLSDAAKYE
-1063 VLIETNDAIMAAK
+1063 VLIETNDAIVAAK

-1256 AANASNGVVA
+1256 AANASNGVAA

-1304 VGSATAANTYTVTFT
+1304 VGSATTANTYTVTFT

>member
-20 AQPAKPEVTYS
+20 AQPAKPEVSYADWAS
-31 AWVEETDV
+31 VEEKTEI
-39 YLYNVEASMFLVGS
+39 YFYNVEAGMFLTAGS
-53 NNWGTRAAVV
+53 SWGTRATLIGIKDKNTYNDLLADASGFKGNKWLIAAAEESR
-63 GGGSK
+63 GGKNCYMFENK
-68 SNIITYDKFLTGN
+68 SGKNYLSAD
-81 GTIKGTKW
+81 TKDG
-89 QIIQAEDKRGQNA
+89 I
-102 CFQISNMEIS
+102 
-112 GRGLIPSV
+112 
-120 ANECWVDGGPAH
+120 WVDGG
-132 TDATLRDID
+132 TDRPVV
-141 GWYIVKDNGDKTF
+141 GWYIAKDNGDKTF
-154 QLNFTRKAAKTD
+154 QLGYMLKTEKKD
-166 EAGNEVKEG
+166 AEGNTVKDG
-175 DEVVYEYT
+175 DNIVYEYSSMGIF
-183 PAPGVMSIS
+183 GVQ
-192 KFAEGELNVNISE
+192 KFEEGDLNTYIDESE
-205 TESYCTWAVVT
+205 AYSTWAIVDGT
-216 VEEYE
+216 EYE
-221 RVVPLLNLYHA
+221 RVQPLFQAYYA
-232 GVGLQKLIDDAKA
+232 GISLQ
-245 LGIEADLSSYEA
+245 
-257 VLTKEGVTLEEI
+257 
-269 QNAIKKLSP
+269 
-278 TVNFGKVI
+278 NFI
-286 AEAKKQD
+286 NEAKKQGINAD
-293 PERDWSKY
+293 FSPY
-301 EGIYA
+301 EALLAKDGVTYKELQDAINKISPAVELGKAITKAKEFDGSRSWEKFEKIYA
-306 DPESTDEI
+306 NTESTVTELNDA
-314 FTKNTNFINA
+314 TALVNSLVALKTAINA
-324 LLTLKKAIAAA
+324 GIDLDQAHDYSASTAIYNSDDSKKA
-335 QELDGTKTFLQ
+335 DVDT
-346 AEALYADDDA
+346 
-356 AQAEIEDET
+356 ET
-365 KRVNAY
+365 TRVNAFV
-371 ASLKKVLDEAAQKNY
+371 SLKKKLDEATAGYPAVDFSEAKTAYDNTQSDAKTL
-386 NVAEYTAVY
+386 AEAEAKIGELQDAYDIAHATVDKPGDITSQLT
-395 NNVDAT
+395 NVDGSSAT
-401 TEDLAKAEEGAKNAV
+401 DW
-416 TRGDIA
+416 TRTWLGDGRA
-422 GAAANATA
+422 G
-430 KNPADFTNYIVNP
+430 
-443 SFDVQED
+443 D
-450 FHGWS
+450 FHLNTWS
-455 TGFGAGGTKSTN
+455 
-467 AEVFG
+467 V
-472 KSFDVYQDIKNM
+472 
-484 PAGVYMVAVNGY
+484 
-496 TRYKD
+496 
-501 AQSDYNAWKA
+501 
-511 GQVSETKIY
+511 
-520 LQGETNGQYFTPIKH
+520 
-535 VSEGGSFTSVAN
+535 EGN
-547 EETTVK
+547 
-553 LDTEWGTITAGGP
+553 
-566 VTLYCPNTMAAA
+566 N
-578 DVYFHKSGENAG
+578 N
-590 PSDRYRNEAYGPLGE
+590 
-605 GDVLRIG
+605 
-612 VFNKKATDTD
+612 
-622 WSIFDDFQLF
+622 
-632 YLGNGADAY
+632 
-641 QKWAES
+641 
-647 VKGNYNVTFDGDV
+647 
-660 YYGAPEKKY
+660 
-669 YEEILEVLSSASDK
+669 
-683 DAISTAILKVDQAV
+683 
-697 DSVAASKEAY
+697 
-707 ATYATTLATVQKWL
+707 
-721 NENVGDDDSY
+721 
-731 YKLSDYME
+731 
-739 AENAEDVATWEFPN
+739 
-753 GPAKVIIPDY
+753 
-763 QQGGFE
+763 
-769 GILPVKDIIAET
+769 
-781 QYVKDMLTE
+781 
-790 ATRNTLADGT
+790 ADGT
-800 NLTNL
+800 NMVVNFLEDWVAKGNTLSDQKFQRNPVKVAPGAYKITANIRVYNESGADYMKGAYLFGNVSRNSLFANEDEAQTNAVEGAKYNTYNNMLNYWKDGFETYAIVPKDGTLTFGVMIENANYNWVAAKNFRVYYMGDSYESLDYVRKNSDMFAQPFPEETFAMQQLLDDYNNAIPNYGKAQNAEELLDAVQKLVSLSESVQNNANAYKAYKDRVDGLKAGIENGEIDLDGPDADILFDYLDDLGEELGPDSETAVEYGFKNGYSAYIIANRLLKTEEITEELEFLNKLYDAAVRTSLKDGTDLTNL

-831 TGSLTNWRGGDSK
+831 TGSLTNWRGGDSDGK

-863 LKDGIYEVS
+863 VKDGIYEVS

-907 NEFSTPIRNEMEIT
+907 NEFSTPIRNVMEIT
-921 FDTNL
+921 LDDVSQFTSKDNY
-926 ANNCSSF
+926 SSF
-933 AEGEG
+933 AVTGEG
-938 DDVVNV
+938 GETTNV

-953 SAAFSLPDNE
+953 STSFSLEDPE

-1000 NFKLTYRAKNPEIV
+1000 NFKLTYRAKNPELAAQ
-1014 EKVLVSKSNELAE
+1014 VLDAKAKELNEL
-1027 LLETNEE
+1027 LTTSEE
-1034 NLTDPVLQ
+1034 NMTDPVIQ
-1042 STQEAYTES
+1042 NSVYAYTES
-1051 KKTDLNDAAKYE
+1051 QKTDLSDAAKYE
-1063 VLIETNDAIMAAK
+1063 VLIETNDAIVAAK

-1256 AANASNGVVA
+1256 AANASNGVAA

-1304 VGSATAANTYTVTFT
+1304 VGSATTANTYTVTFT

-1397 QGINIVKYT
+1397 KGINIVKYT

>member
-20 AQPAKPEVTYS
+20 AQPAKPEVSYADWAS
-31 AWVEETDV
+31 VEEKTEI
-39 YLYNVEASMFLVGS
+39 YFYNVEAGMFLTAGS
-53 NNWGTRAAVV
+53 SWGTRATLIGIKDKNTYNDLLADASGFKGNKWLIAAAEESR
-63 GGGSK
+63 GGKNCYMFENKSGSNYL
-68 SNIITYDKFLTGN
+68 SAD
-81 GTIKGTKW
+81 TKDG
-89 QIIQAEDKRGQNA
+89 I
-102 CFQISNMEIS
+102 
-112 GRGLIPSV
+112 
-120 ANECWVDGGPAH
+120 WVDGG
-132 TDATLRDID
+132 TDRPVV
-141 GWYIVKDNGDKTF
+141 GWYIAKNNGDKTF
-154 QLNFTRKAAKTD
+154 QLGYMLKTEKKD
-166 EAGNEVKEG
+166 AEGNTVKDG
-175 DEVVYEYT
+175 DNIVYEYSSMGIF
-183 PAPGVMSIS
+183 GVQ
-192 KFAEGELNVNISE
+192 KFEEGDLNTYIDESE
-205 TESYCTWAVVT
+205 AYSTWAIVDGT
-216 VEEYE
+216 EYE
-221 RVVPLLNLYHA
+221 RVQPLFQAYYA
-232 GVGLQKLIDDAKA
+232 GISLQ
-245 LGIEADLSSYEA
+245 
-257 VLTKEGVTLEEI
+257 
-269 QNAIKKLSP
+269 
-278 TVNFGKVI
+278 NFI
-286 AEAKKQD
+286 NEAKKQGINAD
-293 PERDWSKY
+293 FSPY
-301 EGIYA
+301 EALLAKDGVTYKELQDAINKISPAVELGKAITKAKEFDGSRSWEKFEKIYA
-306 DPESTDEI
+306 NTESTVTELNDA
-314 FTKNTNFINA
+314 TALVNSLVALKTAINA
-324 LLTLKKAIAAA
+324 GIDLDQAHDYSASTAIYNSDDSKKA
-335 QELDGTKTFLQ
+335 DVDT
-346 AEALYADDDA
+346 
-356 AQAEIEDET
+356 ET
-365 KRVNAY
+365 TRVNAFV
-371 ASLKKVLDEAAQKNY
+371 SLKKKLDEATAGYPAVDFSEAKTAYDNTQSDAKTL
-386 NVAEYTAVY
+386 AEAEAKIGELQDAYDIAHATVDKPGDITSQLT
-395 NNVDAT
+395 NVDGSSAT
-401 TEDLAKAEEGAKNAV
+401 DW
-416 TRGDIA
+416 TRTWLGDGRA
-422 GAAANATA
+422 G
-430 KNPADFTNYIVNP
+430 
-443 SFDVQED
+443 D
-450 FHGWS
+450 FHLNTWS
-455 TGFGAGGTKSTN
+455 
-467 AEVFG
+467 V
-472 KSFDVYQDIKNM
+472 
-484 PAGVYMVAVNGY
+484 
-496 TRYKD
+496 
-501 AQSDYNAWKA
+501 
-511 GQVSETKIY
+511 
-520 LQGETNGQYFTPIKH
+520 
-535 VSEGGSFTSVAN
+535 EGN
-547 EETTVK
+547 
-553 LDTEWGTITAGGP
+553 
-566 VTLYCPNTMAAA
+566 N
-578 DVYFHKSGENAG
+578 N
-590 PSDRYRNEAYGPLGE
+590 
-605 GDVLRIG
+605 
-612 VFNKKATDTD
+612 
-622 WSIFDDFQLF
+622 
-632 YLGNGADAY
+632 
-641 QKWAES
+641 
-647 VKGNYNVTFDGDV
+647 
-660 YYGAPEKKY
+660 
-669 YEEILEVLSSASDK
+669 
-683 DAISTAILKVDQAV
+683 
-697 DSVAASKEAY
+697 
-707 ATYATTLATVQKWL
+707 
-721 NENVGDDDSY
+721 
-731 YKLSDYME
+731 
-739 AENAEDVATWEFPN
+739 
-753 GPAKVIIPDY
+753 
-763 QQGGFE
+763 
-769 GILPVKDIIAET
+769 
-781 QYVKDMLTE
+781 
-790 ATRNTLADGT
+790 ADGT
-800 NLTNL
+800 NMVVNFLEDWVAKGNTLSDQKFQRNPVKVAPGAYKITANIRVYNESGADYMKGAYLFGNVSRNSLFANEDEAQTNAVEGAKYNTYNNMLNYWKDGFETYAIVPKDGTLTFGVMIENANYNWVAAKNFRVYYMGDSYESLDYVRKNSDMFAQPFPEETFAMQQLLDDYNNAIPNYGKAQNAEELLDAVQKLVSLSESVQNNANAYKAYKDRVDGLKAGIENGEIDLDGPDADILFDYLDDLGEELGPDSETAVEYGFKNGYSAYIIANRLLKTEEITEELEFLNKLYDAAVRTSLKDGTDLTNL

-831 TGSLTNWRGGDSK
+831 TGSLTNWRGGDSDGK

-863 LKDGIYEVS
+863 VKDGIYEVS

-907 NEFSTPIRNEMEIT
+907 NEFSTPIRNVMEIT
-921 FDTNL
+921 LDDVSQFTSKDNY
-926 ANNCSSF
+926 SSF
-933 AEGEG
+933 AVTGEG
-938 DDVVNV
+938 GETTNV

-953 SAAFSLPDNE
+953 STSFSLEDPE

-1000 NFKLTYRAKNPEIV
+1000 NFKLTYRAKNPELAAQ
-1014 EKVLVSKSNELAE
+1014 VLDAKAKELNEL
-1027 LLETNEE
+1027 LTTSEE
-1034 NLTDPVLQ
+1034 NMTDPVIQ
-1042 STQEAYTES
+1042 NSVYAYTES
-1051 KKTDLNDAAKYE
+1051 QKTDLSDAAKYE
-1063 VLIETNDAIMAAK
+1063 VLIKTNDAIVAAK

-1180 NPDMEDAS
+1180 NPDMEDSS

-1256 AANASNGVVA
+1256 AANASNGVAA

-1304 VGSATAANTYTVTFT
+1304 VGSATTANTYTVTFT

-1397 QGINIVKYT
+1397 KGINIVKYT

>member
-20 AQPAKPEVTYS
+20 AQPAKPEVSYADWAS
-31 AWVEETDV
+31 VEEKTEI
-39 YLYNVEASMFLVGS
+39 YFYNVEAGMFLTAGS
-53 NNWGTRAAVV
+53 SWGTRATLIGIKDKNTYNDLLADASGFKGNKWLIAAAEESR
-63 GGGSK
+63 GGKNCYMFENKSGSNYL
-68 SNIITYDKFLTGN
+68 SAD
-81 GTIKGTKW
+81 TKDG
-89 QIIQAEDKRGQNA
+89 I
-102 CFQISNMEIS
+102 
-112 GRGLIPSV
+112 
-120 ANECWVDGGPAH
+120 WVDGG
-132 TDATLRDID
+132 TDRPVV
-141 GWYIVKDNGDKTF
+141 GWYIAKNNGDKTF
-154 QLNFTRKAAKTD
+154 QLGYMLKTEKKD
-166 EAGNEVKEG
+166 AEGNTVKDG
-175 DEVVYEYT
+175 DNIVYEYSSMGIF
-183 PAPGVMSIS
+183 GVQ
-192 KFAEGELNVNISE
+192 KFEEGDLNTYIDESE
-205 TESYCTWAVVT
+205 AYSTWAIVDGT
-216 VEEYE
+216 EYE
-221 RVVPLLNLYHA
+221 RVQPLFQAYYA
-232 GVGLQKLIDDAKA
+232 GISLQ
-245 LGIEADLSSYEA
+245 
-257 VLTKEGVTLEEI
+257 
-269 QNAIKKLSP
+269 
-278 TVNFGKVI
+278 NFI
-286 AEAKKQD
+286 NEAKKQGINAD
-293 PERDWSKY
+293 FSPY
-301 EGIYA
+301 EALLAKDGVTYKELQDAINKISPAVELGKAITKAKEFDGSRSWEKFEKIYA
-306 DPESTDEI
+306 NTESTVTELNDA
-314 FTKNTNFINA
+314 TALVNSLVALKTAINA
-324 LLTLKKAIAAA
+324 GIDLDQAHDYSASTAIYNSDDSKKA
-335 QELDGTKTFLQ
+335 DVDT
-346 AEALYADDDA
+346 
-356 AQAEIEDET
+356 ET
-365 KRVNAY
+365 TRVNAFV
-371 ASLKKVLDEAAQKNY
+371 SLKKKLDEATAGYPAVDFSEAKTAYDNTQSDAKTL
-386 NVAEYTAVY
+386 AEAEAKIGELQDAYDIAHATVDKPGDITSQLT
-395 NNVDAT
+395 NVDGSSAT
-401 TEDLAKAEEGAKNAV
+401 DW
-416 TRGDIA
+416 TRTWLGDGRA
-422 GAAANATA
+422 G
-430 KNPADFTNYIVNP
+430 
-443 SFDVQED
+443 D
-450 FHGWS
+450 FHLNTWS
-455 TGFGAGGTKSTN
+455 
-467 AEVFG
+467 V
-472 KSFDVYQDIKNM
+472 
-484 PAGVYMVAVNGY
+484 
-496 TRYKD
+496 
-501 AQSDYNAWKA
+501 
-511 GQVSETKIY
+511 
-520 LQGETNGQYFTPIKH
+520 
-535 VSEGGSFTSVAN
+535 EGN
-547 EETTVK
+547 
-553 LDTEWGTITAGGP
+553 
-566 VTLYCPNTMAAA
+566 N
-578 DVYFHKSGENAG
+578 N
-590 PSDRYRNEAYGPLGE
+590 
-605 GDVLRIG
+605 
-612 VFNKKATDTD
+612 
-622 WSIFDDFQLF
+622 
-632 YLGNGADAY
+632 
-641 QKWAES
+641 
-647 VKGNYNVTFDGDV
+647 
-660 YYGAPEKKY
+660 
-669 YEEILEVLSSASDK
+669 
-683 DAISTAILKVDQAV
+683 
-697 DSVAASKEAY
+697 
-707 ATYATTLATVQKWL
+707 
-721 NENVGDDDSY
+721 
-731 YKLSDYME
+731 
-739 AENAEDVATWEFPN
+739 
-753 GPAKVIIPDY
+753 
-763 QQGGFE
+763 
-769 GILPVKDIIAET
+769 
-781 QYVKDMLTE
+781 
-790 ATRNTLADGT
+790 ADGT
-800 NLTNL
+800 NMVVNFLEDWVAKGNTLSDQKFQRNPVKVAPGAYKITANIRVYNESGADYMKGAYLFGNVSRNSLFANEDEAQTNAVEGAKYNTYNNMLNYWKDGFETYAIVPKDGTLTFGVMIENANYNWVAAKNFRVYYMGDSYESLDYVRKNSDMFAQPFPEETFAMQQLLDDYNNAIPNYGKAQNAEELLDAVQKLVSLSESVQNNANAYKAYKDRVDGLKAGIENGEIDLDGPDADILFDYLDDLGEELGPDSETSVEYGFKNGYSAYIIANRLLKTEEITEELEFLNKLYDAAVRTSLKDGTDLTNL

-831 TGSLTNWRGGDSK
+831 TGSLTNWRGGDSDGK

-863 LKDGIYEVS
+863 VKDGIYEVS
-872 VQAFYRGGWPEAAW
+872 VQAFYRGGSPEAAW

-907 NEFSTPIRNEMEIT
+907 NEFSTPIRNVMEIT
-921 FDTNL
+921 LDDVSQFTSKDNY
-926 ANNCSSF
+926 SSF
-933 AEGEG
+933 AVTGEG
-938 DDVVNV
+938 GETTNV

-953 SAAFSLPDNE
+953 STSFSLEDPE

-1000 NFKLTYRAKNPEIV
+1000 NFKLTYRAKNPELAAQ
-1014 EKVLVSKSNELAE
+1014 VLDAKAKELNEL
-1027 LLETNEE
+1027 LKTSEE
-1034 NLTDPVLQ
+1034 NMTDPVIQ
-1042 STQEAYTES
+1042 NSVYAYTES
-1051 KKTDLNDAAKYE
+1051 QKTDLSDAAKYE
-1063 VLIETNDAIMAAK
+1063 VLIETNDALVAAK
-1076 ENIQQVGA
+1076 ENILQVGA

-1180 NPDMEDAS
+1180 NPDMEDSS

-1256 AANASNGVVA
+1256 AANASNGVTA

-1397 QGINIVKYT
+1397 KGINIVKYT

>member
-20 AQPAKPEVTYS
+20 AQPAKPEVSYADWAS
-31 AWVEETDV
+31 VEEKTEI
-39 YLYNVEASMFLVGS
+39 YFYNVEAGMFLTAGS
-53 NNWGTRAAVV
+53 SWGTRATLIGIKNKNTYNDLLADASGFKGNKWLIAAAEESR
-63 GGGSK
+63 GGKNCYMFENKSGSNYL
-68 SNIITYDKFLTGN
+68 SAD
-81 GTIKGTKW
+81 TKDG
-89 QIIQAEDKRGQNA
+89 I
-102 CFQISNMEIS
+102 
-112 GRGLIPSV
+112 
-120 ANECWVDGGPAH
+120 WVDGG
-132 TDATLRDID
+132 TDRPVV
-141 GWYIVKDNGDKTF
+141 GWYIAKDNGDKTF
-154 QLNFTRKAAKTD
+154 QLGYMLKTEKKD
-166 EAGNEVKEG
+166 AEGNTVKDG
-175 DEVVYEYT
+175 DNIVYEYSSMGIF
-183 PAPGVMSIS
+183 GVQ
-192 KFAEGELNVNISE
+192 KFEEGDLNTYIDESE
-205 TESYCTWAVVT
+205 AYSTWAIVDGT
-216 VEEYE
+216 EYE
-221 RVVPLLNLYHA
+221 RVQPLFQAYYA
-232 GVGLQKLIDDAKA
+232 GISLQ
-245 LGIEADLSSYEA
+245 
-257 VLTKEGVTLEEI
+257 
-269 QNAIKKLSP
+269 
-278 TVNFGKVI
+278 NFI
-286 AEAKKQD
+286 NEAKKQGINAD
-293 PERDWSKY
+293 FSPY
-301 EGIYA
+301 EALLAKDGVTYKELQDAINKISPAVELGKAITKAKEFDGSRSWEKFEKIYA
-306 DPESTDEI
+306 NTESTVTELNDA
-314 FTKNTNFINA
+314 TALVNSLVALKTAINA
-324 LLTLKKAIAAA
+324 GIDLDQAHDYSASTAIYNSDDSKKA
-335 QELDGTKTFLQ
+335 DVDT
-346 AEALYADDDA
+346 
-356 AQAEIEDET
+356 ET
-365 KRVNAY
+365 TRVNAFV
-371 ASLKKVLDEAAQKNY
+371 SLKKKLDEATAGYPAVDFSEAKTAYDNTQSDAKTL
-386 NVAEYTAVY
+386 AEAEAKIGELQDAYDIAHATVDKPGDITSQLT
-395 NNVDAT
+395 NVDGSSAT
-401 TEDLAKAEEGAKNAV
+401 DW
-416 TRGDIA
+416 TRTWLGDGRA
-422 GAAANATA
+422 G
-430 KNPADFTNYIVNP
+430 
-443 SFDVQED
+443 D
-450 FHGWS
+450 FHLNTWS
-455 TGFGAGGTKSTN
+455 
-467 AEVFG
+467 V
-472 KSFDVYQDIKNM
+472 
-484 PAGVYMVAVNGY
+484 
-496 TRYKD
+496 
-501 AQSDYNAWKA
+501 
-511 GQVSETKIY
+511 
-520 LQGETNGQYFTPIKH
+520 
-535 VSEGGSFTSVAN
+535 EGN
-547 EETTVK
+547 
-553 LDTEWGTITAGGP
+553 
-566 VTLYCPNTMAAA
+566 N
-578 DVYFHKSGENAG
+578 N
-590 PSDRYRNEAYGPLGE
+590 
-605 GDVLRIG
+605 
-612 VFNKKATDTD
+612 
-622 WSIFDDFQLF
+622 
-632 YLGNGADAY
+632 
-641 QKWAES
+641 
-647 VKGNYNVTFDGDV
+647 
-660 YYGAPEKKY
+660 
-669 YEEILEVLSSASDK
+669 
-683 DAISTAILKVDQAV
+683 
-697 DSVAASKEAY
+697 
-707 ATYATTLATVQKWL
+707 
-721 NENVGDDDSY
+721 
-731 YKLSDYME
+731 
-739 AENAEDVATWEFPN
+739 
-753 GPAKVIIPDY
+753 
-763 QQGGFE
+763 
-769 GILPVKDIIAET
+769 
-781 QYVKDMLTE
+781 
-790 ATRNTLADGT
+790 ADGT
-800 NLTNL
+800 NMVVNFLEDWVAKGNTLSDQKFQRNPVKVAPGAYKITANIRVYNESGADYMKGAYLFGNVSRNSLFANEDEAQTNAVEGAKYNTYNNMLNYWKDGFETYAIVPKDGTLTFGVMIENANYNWVAAKNFRVYYMGDSYESLDYVRKNSDMFAQPFPEETFAMQQLLDDYNNAIPNYGKAQNAEELLDAVQKLVSLSESVQNNANAYKAYKDRVDGLKAGIENGEIDLDGPDADILFDYLDDLGEELGPDSETAVEYGFKNGYSAYIIANRLLKTEEITEELEFLNKLYDAAVRTSLKDGTDLTNL

-831 TGSLTNWRGGDSK
+831 TGSLTNWRGGDSDGK

-863 LKDGIYEVS
+863 VKDGIYEVS

-907 NEFSTPIRNEMEIT
+907 NEFSTPIRNVMEIT
-921 FDTNL
+921 LDDVSQFTSKDNY
-926 ANNCSSF
+926 SSF
-933 AEGEG
+933 AVTGEG
-938 DDVVNV
+938 GETTNV

-953 SAAFSLPDNE
+953 STSFSLEDPE

-1000 NFKLTYRAKNPEIV
+1000 NFKLTYRAKNPELAAQ
-1014 EKVLVSKSNELAE
+1014 VLDAKAKELNEL
-1027 LLETNEE
+1027 LTTSEE
-1034 NLTDPVLQ
+1034 NMTDPVIQ
-1042 STQEAYTES
+1042 NSVYAYTES
-1051 KKTDLNDAAKYE
+1051 QKTDLSDAAKYE
-1063 VLIETNDAIMAAK
+1063 VLIETNDAIVAAK

-1256 AANASNGVVA
+1256 AANASNGVTA

-1366 VAIEGVEEA
+1366 VAIEGVEET

>member
-20 AQPAKPEVTYS
+20 AQPAKPEVSYADWAS
-31 AWVEETDV
+31 VEEKTEI
-39 YLYNVEASMFLVGS
+39 YFYNVEAGMFLTAGS
-53 NNWGTRAAVV
+53 SWGTRATLIGIKDKNTYNDLLADASGFKGNKWLIAAAEESR
-63 GGGSK
+63 GGKNCYMFENKSGSNYL
-68 SNIITYDKFLTGN
+68 SAD
-81 GTIKGTKW
+81 TKDG
-89 QIIQAEDKRGQNA
+89 I
-102 CFQISNMEIS
+102 
-112 GRGLIPSV
+112 
-120 ANECWVDGGPAH
+120 WVDGG
-132 TDATLRDID
+132 TDRPVV
-141 GWYIVKDNGDKTF
+141 GWYIAKNNGDKTF
-154 QLNFTRKAAKTD
+154 QLGYMLKTEKKD
-166 EAGNEVKEG
+166 AEGNTVKDG
-175 DEVVYEYT
+175 DNIVYEYSSMGIF
-183 PAPGVMSIS
+183 GVQ
-192 KFAEGELNVNISE
+192 KFEEGDLNTYIDESE
-205 TESYCTWAVVT
+205 AYSTWAIVDGT
-216 VEEYE
+216 EYE
-221 RVVPLLNLYHA
+221 RVQPLFQAYYA
-232 GVGLQKLIDDAKA
+232 GISLQ
-245 LGIEADLSSYEA
+245 
-257 VLTKEGVTLEEI
+257 
-269 QNAIKKLSP
+269 
-278 TVNFGKVI
+278 NFI
-286 AEAKKQD
+286 NEAKKQGINAD
-293 PERDWSKY
+293 FSPY
-301 EGIYA
+301 EALLAKDGVTYKELQDAINKISPAVELGKAITKAKEFDGSRSWEKFEKIYA
-306 DPESTDEI
+306 NTESTVTELNDA
-314 FTKNTNFINA
+314 TALVNSLVALKTAINA
-324 LLTLKKAIAAA
+324 GIDLDQAHDYSASTAIYNSDDSKKA
-335 QELDGTKTFLQ
+335 DVDT
-346 AEALYADDDA
+346 
-356 AQAEIEDET
+356 ET
-365 KRVNAY
+365 TRVNAFV
-371 ASLKKVLDEAAQKNY
+371 SLKKKLDEATAGYPAVDFSEAKTAYDNTQSDAKTL
-386 NVAEYTAVY
+386 AEAEAKIGELQDAYDIAHATVDKPGDITSQLT
-395 NNVDAT
+395 NVDGSSAT
-401 TEDLAKAEEGAKNAV
+401 DW
-416 TRGDIA
+416 TRTWLGDGRA
-422 GAAANATA
+422 G
-430 KNPADFTNYIVNP
+430 
-443 SFDVQED
+443 D
-450 FHGWS
+450 FHLNTWS
-455 TGFGAGGTKSTN
+455 
-467 AEVFG
+467 V
-472 KSFDVYQDIKNM
+472 
-484 PAGVYMVAVNGY
+484 
-496 TRYKD
+496 
-501 AQSDYNAWKA
+501 
-511 GQVSETKIY
+511 
-520 LQGETNGQYFTPIKH
+520 
-535 VSEGGSFTSVAN
+535 EGN
-547 EETTVK
+547 
-553 LDTEWGTITAGGP
+553 
-566 VTLYCPNTMAAA
+566 N
-578 DVYFHKSGENAG
+578 N
-590 PSDRYRNEAYGPLGE
+590 
-605 GDVLRIG
+605 
-612 VFNKKATDTD
+612 
-622 WSIFDDFQLF
+622 
-632 YLGNGADAY
+632 
-641 QKWAES
+641 
-647 VKGNYNVTFDGDV
+647 
-660 YYGAPEKKY
+660 
-669 YEEILEVLSSASDK
+669 
-683 DAISTAILKVDQAV
+683 
-697 DSVAASKEAY
+697 
-707 ATYATTLATVQKWL
+707 
-721 NENVGDDDSY
+721 
-731 YKLSDYME
+731 
-739 AENAEDVATWEFPN
+739 
-753 GPAKVIIPDY
+753 
-763 QQGGFE
+763 
-769 GILPVKDIIAET
+769 
-781 QYVKDMLTE
+781 
-790 ATRNTLADGT
+790 ADGT
-800 NLTNL
+800 NMVVNFLEDWVAKGNTLSDQKFQRNPVKVAPGAYKITANIRVYNESGADYMKGAYLFGNVSRNSLFANEDEAQTNAVEGAKYNTYNNMLNYWKDGFETYAIVPKDGTLTFGVMIENANYNWVAAKNFRVYYMGDSYESLDYVRKNSDMFAQPFPEETFAMQQLLDDYNNAIPNYGKAQNAEELLDAVQKLVSLSESVQNNANAYKAYKDRVDGLKAGIENGEIDLDGPDADILFDYLDDLGEELGPDSETSVEYGFKNGYSAYIIANRLLKTEEITEELEFLNKLYDAAVRTSLKDGTDLTNL

-813 ELVDGKGKGWS
+813 DLVDGKGKGWS

-831 TGSLTNWRGGDSK
+831 TGSLTNWRGGDSDGK

-863 LKDGIYEVS
+863 VKDGIYEVS

-907 NEFSTPIRNEMEIT
+907 NEFSTPIRNVMEIT
-921 FDTNL
+921 LDDVSQFTSKDNY
-926 ANNCSSF
+926 SSF
-933 AEGEG
+933 AVTGEG
-938 DDVVNV
+938 GETTNV

-953 SAAFSLPDNE
+953 STSFSLEDPE

-1000 NFKLTYRAKNPEIV
+1000 NFKLTYRAKNPELAAQ
-1014 EKVLVSKSNELAE
+1014 VLDAKAKELNEL
-1027 LLETNEE
+1027 LTTSEE
-1034 NLTDPVLQ
+1034 NMTDPVIQ
-1042 STQEAYTES
+1042 NSVYAYTES
-1051 KKTDLNDAAKYE
+1051 QKTDLSDAAKYE
-1063 VLIETNDAIMAAK
+1063 VLIETNDALVAAK
-1076 ENIQQVGA
+1076 ENILQVGA

-1116 MDNEL
+1116 MDDEL
-1121 EGDAFRSLSTEDL
+1121 DGDAFRSLSTEDL

-1256 AANASNGVVA
+1256 AANASNGVTA

-1366 VAIEGVEEA
+1366 VAIEGVEET